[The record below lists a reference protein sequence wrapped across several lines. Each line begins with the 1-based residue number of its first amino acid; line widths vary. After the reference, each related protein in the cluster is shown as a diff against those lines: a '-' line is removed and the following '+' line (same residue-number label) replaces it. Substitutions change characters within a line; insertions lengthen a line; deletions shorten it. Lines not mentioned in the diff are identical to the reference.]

1 MRAKRAS
8 QRAAA
13 LLCAA
18 ALLVNLISTA
28 WAASAF
34 LRVGSASAVPGE
46 TRSVYV
52 SGSNLDKLAG
62 VQGIVSYD
70 NTALELT
77 GAAMVGAF
85 SALGTVNTETAG
97 QVSFNGACLDG
108 ISGSQNILRLDFR
121 VRPDAA
127 AGEYLLDI
135 LIENAYNTGLG
146 AVPLNGAPGVF
157 TVTEPQSTTKT
168 LYFYS
173 GSSVS
178 TLHKGEQVSITACTY
193 GSQGLAA
200 GKLEFRY
207 DAALFTYVAAEPLAA
222 LSGAVKSL
230 DASRAGYVS
239 AAFAS
244 EEEIPGGEL
253 LRLTLEAVADVDA
266 DTSVTFAASEL
277 YDTALAA
284 MNGVG
289 FTQALTLR
297 KTEVTP
303 ETPALRVTMPAAAR
317 TDETITAVAVLDS
330 GSGLAAA
337 DFCISYDTALLTC
350 TGVKVSA
357 GMESVDGVCI
367 VTNPNFDGG
376 QVKFTFI
383 CEKGFVDEAVLL
395 TMTFQPEKEGTVT
408 LTPAIATSAVGAD
421 RQPIALDMCAAS
433 CEVKDPFFEVTF
445 RDEDGTVLSRQSVR
459 YRAAAVPPD
468 AVKAPDEA
476 HHYELAGWGGDYSSI
491 TADAE
496 FTARYTAIPHT
507 EVVDKAVEPTCTKAG
522 LTEGK
527 HCSVCGE
534 VLVEQEVVPAKGHTE
549 VVDKAVEPTCTKTG
563 LTEGKHCS
571 VCGEVLVEQTIVPA
585 KGHSWDSGKIT
596 IVPTCTGTGVKTYTC
611 TACAATRTETVSATG
626 HTVVTVA
633 KVEPTCTQPG
643 RAAGTKCSVCGE
655 VLSGLTEI
663 KATGHTEVIDAA
675 VEPTCTKTGLTEG
688 KHCSV
693 CNKVLVKQTIVP
705 AKGHSWDSGKITI
718 APTCTGTGVKTY
730 TCTACAATRTE
741 TVSATGHTVVTV
753 AKVEPTCTQPGRAAG
768 TKCSVCGEVL
778 SGLTEIK
785 ATGHTEVIDKAVA
798 PTCTKTGLTEGKHCS
813 VCSAVLV
820 EQKVVPAKGHIEVV
834 DKAVEPTC
842 TETGLTEGKHCSV
855 CGEVQVEQEVV
866 PAKGHTEVIDKAVEP
881 TCTET
886 GLTEGKHCSVCG
898 AVLVEQEIVPAKGHT
913 EVIDKTV
920 KPTCTE
926 TGLTEGKHCSVCN
939 KVLVKQTIVPAKGHR
954 WDGGKITAAPTCT
967 GTGVKTYTCTACA
980 ATRTETVSATGHTV
994 VTVAKVE
1001 PTCTQP
1007 GRAAG
1012 TKCSVC
1018 GEILS
1023 GLTEIKA
1030 TGHTEVIDAAVE
1042 PTCTETGLTEGKHC
1056 SVCNAV
1062 LVEQRVVPAK
1072 GHTEVV
1078 DKAVEPTCTETG
1090 LAEGKHCSVCNAVLV
1105 EQEVVPAKG
1114 HTEVIDKAVEPTCT
1128 ETGLTE
1134 GKRCSVCGEVLVKQ
1148 EVVPAKGHTE
1158 VIDKAVEPTCTKMGL
1173 TEGKHCSVC
1182 NAVLVEQKVV
1192 PAKRHTEVI
1201 DKAVAPTCT
1210 KTGLTEGKHCSV
1222 CSAVLVEQEIV
1233 PAKGHIEVVD
1243 KAVEPTCTKTG
1254 LTEGKHCSVC
1264 SAVLVEQEIV
1274 PAKGHTEVVDKAVE
1288 PTCTETGLTEGKHC
1302 SVCGEV
1308 LVEQKVVPAK
1318 GHTEV
1323 IDKAVAPTCTKTGL
1337 TEGKHCSVCGEVLV
1351 EQEVVPAKGHTE
1363 VVDKAVE
1370 PTCTETGLT
1379 EGKHCSV
1386 CSAVLVEQEVV
1397 PAKGHTEVVDKAVE
1411 PTCTKTGLT
1420 EGKHCSVCGEVLV
1433 EQEVVPAL
1441 GFTVSGSVAGVTDNA
1456 MVTLLKD
1463 GVVAARGDVRADGGF
1478 LLSGLRIGAGTY
1490 TLRVDGGG
1498 CVAWEMPVALSDD
1511 SGSANVA
1518 CLLRR
1523 IGDVNGD
1530 GTGAED
1536 ALQCTLDLQTLYDY
1550 LALRQVPGSF
1560 CDSADAARNELLV
1573 RYFLRLA
1580 DVNEDGQVDILD
1592 YQRLYL
1598 LARNG

>member
-1 MRAKRAS
+1 MRAKCAS
-8 QRAAA
+8 RRAAA

-34 LRVGSASAVPGE
+34 LRVGSASAAPGE

-52 SGSNLDKLAG
+52 SGSNLEALAG

-70 NTALELT
+70 DTALELT

-85 SALGTVNTETAG
+85 SGMGTVNTETAG
-97 QVSFNGACLDG
+97 QVSFNGACLGG
-108 ISGSQNILRLDFR
+108 ISGSQSILRLDFR

-135 LIENAYNTGLG
+135 LIENAYNTGL
-146 AVPLNGAPGVF
+146 ATVPLSGASGVF

-173 GSSVS
+173 GSSVP

-193 GSQGLAA
+193 GSQGLAG

-207 DAALFTYVAAEPLAA
+207 DAALFTCVAAEPLSA

-230 DASRAGYVS
+230 DTSRAGYVS

-253 LRLTLEAVADVDA
+253 LRLTMEAVADVDA

-317 TDETITAVAVLDS
+317 TDKTVTAVAVLDR

-350 TGVKVSA
+350 TGVEVSV

-395 TMTFQPEKEGTVT
+395 TMTFQPKKEGAVT
-408 LTPAIATSAVGAD
+408 LTPTVTTSAVGAD
-421 RQPIALDMCAAS
+421 RRPIVLDMCAAS
-433 CEVKDPFFEVTF
+433 CEVKDPFFAVTF

-507 EVVDKAVEPTCTKAG
+507 EVVDKAVEPTCTKTG

-527 HCSVCGE
+527 YCSVCNA
-534 VLVEQEVVPAKGHTE
+534 VLVEQKVVPAKGHTE
-549 VVDKAVEPTCTKTG
+549 VIDKAVEPTCTETG

-571 VCGEVLVEQTIVPA
+571 VCNKVLVEQTIVPA
-585 KGHSWDSGKIT
+585 KGHNWDSGKIT
-596 IVPTCTGTGVKTYTC
+596 AAPTCTKTGVKTYTC
-611 TACAATRTETVSATG
+611 TECDATRTETVSATG

-663 KATGHTEVIDAA
+663 KATGHTEVID
-675 VEPTCTKTGLTEG
+675 G
-688 KHCSV
+688 
-693 CNKVLVKQTIVP
+693 
-705 AKGHSWDSGKITI
+705 
-718 APTCTGTGVKTY
+718 
-730 TCTACAATRTE
+730 
-741 TVSATGHTVVTV
+741 
-753 AKVEPTCTQPGRAAG
+753 
-768 TKCSVCGEVL
+768 
-778 SGLTEIK
+778 
-785 ATGHTEVIDKAVA
+785 AVA

-820 EQKVVPAKGHIEVV
+820 KQEVVPAKGHTEVVDKAVEPTCTETGMTEGKHCSVCSAGLVEQEVVPAKGHIEVV

-842 TETGLTEGKHCSV
+842 T
-855 CGEVQVEQEVV
+855 
-866 PAKGHTEVIDKAVEP
+866 KA
-881 TCTET
+881 
-886 GLTEGKHCSVCG
+886 
-898 AVLVEQEIVPAKGHT
+898 
-913 EVIDKTV
+913 
-920 KPTCTE
+920 
-926 TGLTEGKHCSVCN
+926 
-939 KVLVKQTIVPAKGHR
+939 
-954 WDGGKITAAPTCT
+954 
-967 GTGVKTYTCTACA
+967 
-980 ATRTETVSATGHTV
+980 
-994 VTVAKVE
+994 
-1001 PTCTQP
+1001 
-1007 GRAAG
+1007 
-1012 TKCSVC
+1012 
-1018 GEILS
+1018 
-1023 GLTEIKA
+1023 
-1030 TGHTEVIDAAVE
+1030 
-1042 PTCTETGLTEGKHC
+1042 GLTEGKHC

-1134 GKRCSVCGEVLVKQ
+1134 GKRCSVCGEVLVEQ
-1148 EVVPAKGHTE
+1148 EVVPAKGHIE
-1158 VIDKAVEPTCTKMGL
+1158 VVDKAVAPTCTQTGL

-1192 PAKRHTEVI
+1192 PAKGHTEVI
-1201 DKAVAPTCT
+1201 
-1210 KTGLTEGKHCSV
+1210 
-1222 CSAVLVEQEIV
+1222 
-1233 PAKGHIEVVD
+1233 
-1243 KAVEPTCTKTG
+1243 
-1254 LTEGKHCSVC
+1254 
-1264 SAVLVEQEIV
+1264 
-1274 PAKGHTEVVDKAVE
+1274 DKAVE

-1302 SVCGEV
+1302 SVCN
-1308 LVEQKVVPAK
+1308 
-1318 GHTEV
+1318 
-1323 IDKAVAPTCTKTGL
+1323 
-1337 TEGKHCSVCGEVLV
+1337 
-1351 EQEVVPAKGHTE
+1351 
-1363 VVDKAVE
+1363 
-1370 PTCTETGLT
+1370 
-1379 EGKHCSV
+1379 
-1386 CSAVLVEQEVV
+1386 AVLVEQEVV
-1397 PAKGHTEVVDKAVE
+1397 PAM
-1411 PTCTKTGLT
+1411 
-1420 EGKHCSVCGEVLV
+1420 
-1433 EQEVVPAL
+1433 
-1441 GFTVSGSVAGVTDNA
+1441 GFTVSGSVVGVTDNA

-1518 CLLRR
+1518 CLLLR

>member
-1 MRAKRAS
+1 MKAKRAS

-34 LRVGSASAVPGE
+34 LRVGSASAAPGE

-52 SGSNLDKLAG
+52 SGSNLESLAG
-62 VQGIVSYD
+62 VEGIVSYD
-70 NTALELT
+70 DTALELT

-85 SALGTVNTETAG
+85 SALGTVNTEMAG

-135 LIENAYNTGLG
+135 LIENAYNTGLVT
-146 AVPLNGAPGVF
+146 VPLSGASGVF
-157 TVTEPQSTTKT
+157 AVTEPQTTTKT
-168 LYFYS
+168 LYFSS

-178 TLHKGEQVSITACTY
+178 TLHKGEQVSITARTY

-207 DAALFTYVAAEPLAA
+207 DAALFTCVAAEPLSA
-222 LSGAVKSL
+222 LSGAMKSL
-230 DASRAGYVS
+230 DTSRAGYVS

-266 DTSVTFAASEL
+266 YTSVTFAASEL

-297 KTEVTP
+297 KTAVTP

-317 TDETITAVAVLDS
+317 TDKTITAVAVLDR

-367 VTNPNFDGG
+367 ETNPKIDGG

-383 CEKGFVDEAVLL
+383 CAKGFADGAELV
-395 TMTFQPEKEGTVT
+395 TMTFQPKKEGAVT
-408 LTPAIATSAVGAD
+408 LTPTVTTSAVGAD
-421 RQPIALDMCAAS
+421 RRPIALDMCAAS
-433 CEVKDPFFEVTF
+433 CEVKDPFFAVTF
-445 RDEDGTVLSRQSVR
+445 LDEDGTVLSRQSVR

-507 EVVDKAVEPTCTKAG
+507 EAVDKAVEPTCTKTGLTEGKHCSVCGEVLVEQEVVPAKGHTEAVDKAVEPTCTETG

-571 VCGEVLVEQTIVPA
+571 VCGEVLVEQEVVKAKGHTEVVDKAVAPTCTKTGLTEGKHCSVCNAVLVEQEVVKAKGHIEVVDKAVEPTCTETGLTEGKHCLACGEVLVEQEVVKAKGHTEVVDKAVEPTCTKAGLTEGKHCSVCNKVLVKQTIVPA
-585 KGHSWDSGKIT
+585 KGHNWDSGKIT
-596 IVPTCTGTGVKTYTC
+596 AAPTCTGTGVKTYTC
-611 TACAATRTETVSATG
+611 TECDATRTETVSATG

-633 KVEPTCTQPG
+633 KVEPTCTQSG

-663 KATGHTEVIDAA
+663 KATGHTEV
-675 VEPTCTKTGLTEG
+675 V
-688 KHCSV
+688 
-693 CNKVLVKQTIVP
+693 
-705 AKGHSWDSGKITI
+705 
-718 APTCTGTGVKTY
+718 
-730 TCTACAATRTE
+730 
-741 TVSATGHTVVTV
+741 
-753 AKVEPTCTQPGRAAG
+753 
-768 TKCSVCGEVL
+768 
-778 SGLTEIK
+778 
-785 ATGHTEVIDKAVA
+785 DKAVA
-798 PTCTKTGLTEGKHCS
+798 PTCTK
-813 VCSAVLV
+813 
-820 EQKVVPAKGHIEVV
+820 
-834 DKAVEPTC
+834 
-842 TETGLTEGKHCSV
+842 
-855 CGEVQVEQEVV
+855 
-866 PAKGHTEVIDKAVEP
+866 
-881 TCTET
+881 
-886 GLTEGKHCSVCG
+886 
-898 AVLVEQEIVPAKGHT
+898 
-913 EVIDKTV
+913 
-920 KPTCTE
+920 
-926 TGLTEGKHCSVCN
+926 
-939 KVLVKQTIVPAKGHR
+939 
-954 WDGGKITAAPTCT
+954 
-967 GTGVKTYTCTACA
+967 
-980 ATRTETVSATGHTV
+980 
-994 VTVAKVE
+994 
-1001 PTCTQP
+1001 
-1007 GRAAG
+1007 
-1012 TKCSVC
+1012 
-1018 GEILS
+1018 
-1023 GLTEIKA
+1023 
-1030 TGHTEVIDAAVE
+1030 
-1042 PTCTETGLTEGKHC
+1042 
-1056 SVCNAV
+1056 
-1062 LVEQRVVPAK
+1062 
-1072 GHTEVV
+1072 
-1078 DKAVEPTCTETG
+1078 
-1090 LAEGKHCSVCNAVLV
+1090 
-1105 EQEVVPAKG
+1105 
-1114 HTEVIDKAVEPTCT
+1114 
-1128 ETGLTE
+1128 
-1134 GKRCSVCGEVLVKQ
+1134 
-1148 EVVPAKGHTE
+1148 
-1158 VIDKAVEPTCTKMGL
+1158 
-1173 TEGKHCSVC
+1173 
-1182 NAVLVEQKVV
+1182 
-1192 PAKRHTEVI
+1192 
-1201 DKAVAPTCT
+1201 
-1210 KTGLTEGKHCSV
+1210 
-1222 CSAVLVEQEIV
+1222 
-1233 PAKGHIEVVD
+1233 
-1243 KAVEPTCTKTG
+1243 
-1254 LTEGKHCSVC
+1254 
-1264 SAVLVEQEIV
+1264 
-1274 PAKGHTEVVDKAVE
+1274 
-1288 PTCTETGLTEGKHC
+1288 
-1302 SVCGEV
+1302 
-1308 LVEQKVVPAK
+1308 
-1318 GHTEV
+1318 
-1323 IDKAVAPTCTKTGL
+1323 
-1337 TEGKHCSVCGEVLV
+1337 
-1351 EQEVVPAKGHTE
+1351 
-1363 VVDKAVE
+1363 
-1370 PTCTETGLT
+1370 TGLT

-1420 EGKHCSVCGEVLV
+1420 EGKHCSVCSAVLVKQEVVKAKGHTEVIDKAVAPTCTKTGLTEGKHCSVCNAVLVEQKVVPAKGHTEVVDKAVAPTCTKTGLTEGKHCSVCGEVLAEQEIVPAKGHTEVIDKAVEPTCTKTGLTEGKHCSVCSAVLV

-1441 GFTVSGSVAGVTDNA
+1441 GFTVSGSVAGATDNA

-1498 CVAWEMPVALSDD
+1498 YVAWEMPVALSDD

-1518 CLLRR
+1518 CLLLR

>member
-8 QRAAA
+8 RRAAA

-34 LRVGSASAVPGE
+34 LRVGSASVAPGE

-52 SGSNLDKLAG
+52 SGSNLESLAG

-70 NTALELT
+70 DTALELT

-85 SALGTVNTETAG
+85 SGLGSVNTATVG
-97 QVSFNGACLDG
+97 RVSFNGTCLDG

-127 AGEYLLDI
+127 AKEYLLDI
-135 LIENAYNTGLG
+135 LIENAYNTGLV
-146 AVPLNGAPGVF
+146 AVPLSGASGVF
-157 TVTEPQSTTKT
+157 TVTEPQSTTET

-178 TLHKGEQVSITACTY
+178 TLHKGEQVSITARTY

-207 DAALFTYVAAEPLAA
+207 DAALFTCVAAEPLSA

-317 TDETITAVAVLDS
+317 TDETITAVAVLDR

-408 LTPAIATSAVGAD
+408 LTPTVTTSAVGAD
-421 RQPIALDMCAAS
+421 RRPIALDMCAAS

-507 EVVDKAVEPTCTKAG
+507 EVVDKAV
-522 LTEGK
+522 
-527 HCSVCGE
+527 
-534 VLVEQEVVPAKGHTE
+534 
-549 VVDKAVEPTCTKTG
+549 
-563 LTEGKHCS
+563 
-571 VCGEVLVEQTIVPA
+571 
-585 KGHSWDSGKIT
+585 
-596 IVPTCTGTGVKTYTC
+596 
-611 TACAATRTETVSATG
+611 
-626 HTVVTVA
+626 
-633 KVEPTCTQPG
+633 
-643 RAAGTKCSVCGE
+643 
-655 VLSGLTEI
+655 
-663 KATGHTEVIDAA
+663 
-675 VEPTCTKTGLTEG
+675 
-688 KHCSV
+688 
-693 CNKVLVKQTIVP
+693 
-705 AKGHSWDSGKITI
+705 
-718 APTCTGTGVKTY
+718 
-730 TCTACAATRTE
+730 
-741 TVSATGHTVVTV
+741 
-753 AKVEPTCTQPGRAAG
+753 
-768 TKCSVCGEVL
+768 
-778 SGLTEIK
+778 
-785 ATGHTEVIDKAVA
+785 
-798 PTCTKTGLTEGKHCS
+798 
-813 VCSAVLV
+813 
-820 EQKVVPAKGHIEVV
+820 
-834 DKAVEPTC
+834 
-842 TETGLTEGKHCSV
+842 
-855 CGEVQVEQEVV
+855 
-866 PAKGHTEVIDKAVEP
+866 
-881 TCTET
+881 
-886 GLTEGKHCSVCG
+886 
-898 AVLVEQEIVPAKGHT
+898 
-913 EVIDKTV
+913 
-920 KPTCTE
+920 
-926 TGLTEGKHCSVCN
+926 
-939 KVLVKQTIVPAKGHR
+939 
-954 WDGGKITAAPTCT
+954 
-967 GTGVKTYTCTACA
+967 
-980 ATRTETVSATGHTV
+980 
-994 VTVAKVE
+994 
-1001 PTCTQP
+1001 
-1007 GRAAG
+1007 
-1012 TKCSVC
+1012 
-1018 GEILS
+1018 
-1023 GLTEIKA
+1023 
-1030 TGHTEVIDAAVE
+1030 
-1042 PTCTETGLTEGKHC
+1042 
-1056 SVCNAV
+1056 
-1062 LVEQRVVPAK
+1062 
-1072 GHTEVV
+1072 
-1078 DKAVEPTCTETG
+1078 
-1090 LAEGKHCSVCNAVLV
+1090 
-1105 EQEVVPAKG
+1105 
-1114 HTEVIDKAVEPTCT
+1114 
-1128 ETGLTE
+1128 
-1134 GKRCSVCGEVLVKQ
+1134 
-1148 EVVPAKGHTE
+1148 
-1158 VIDKAVEPTCTKMGL
+1158 
-1173 TEGKHCSVC
+1173 
-1182 NAVLVEQKVV
+1182 
-1192 PAKRHTEVI
+1192 
-1201 DKAVAPTCT
+1201 
-1210 KTGLTEGKHCSV
+1210 
-1222 CSAVLVEQEIV
+1222 
-1233 PAKGHIEVVD
+1233 
-1243 KAVEPTCTKTG
+1243 
-1254 LTEGKHCSVC
+1254 
-1264 SAVLVEQEIV
+1264 
-1274 PAKGHTEVVDKAVE
+1274 
-1288 PTCTETGLTEGKHC
+1288 
-1302 SVCGEV
+1302 
-1308 LVEQKVVPAK
+1308 
-1318 GHTEV
+1318 
-1323 IDKAVAPTCTKTGL
+1323 APTCTKTGL

-1351 EQEVVPAKGHTE
+1351 EQEI
-1363 VVDKAVE
+1363 
-1370 PTCTETGLT
+1370 
-1379 EGKHCSV
+1379 
-1386 CSAVLVEQEVV
+1386 
-1397 PAKGHTEVVDKAVE
+1397 
-1411 PTCTKTGLT
+1411 
-1420 EGKHCSVCGEVLV
+1420 
-1433 EQEVVPAL
+1433 VPAL
-1441 GFTVSGSVAGVTDNA
+1441 GFTVSGSVAGATDNA

-1463 GVVAARGDVRADGGF
+1463 GVVAARGDVRADGVF

-1518 CLLRR
+1518 CLLLR

>member
-34 LRVGSASAVPGE
+34 LRVGSASAAPGE

-52 SGSNLDKLAG
+52 SGSNLEALAG
-62 VQGIVSYD
+62 VEGIVSYD

-85 SALGTVNTETAG
+85 STLGTVNTETAG

-146 AVPLNGAPGVF
+146 TVSLSGASGVF
-157 TVTEPQSTTKT
+157 TVTEPQTTTKT

-178 TLHKGEQVSITACTY
+178 TLHKGEQVSITARTY

-207 DAALFTYVAAEPLAA
+207 DAALFTCVAAEPLSA
-222 LSGAVKSL
+222 LSGAMKSL
-230 DASRAGYVS
+230 DISRAGYVS

-303 ETPALRVTMPAAAR
+303 EVPALRVTMPAAAR
-317 TDETITAVAVLDS
+317 TNETITAVATLDS

-357 GMESVDGVCI
+357 GMESVDGVC
-367 VTNPNFDGG
+367 VETNPKIDGG

-383 CEKGFVDEAVLL
+383 CAKGFADGAELV
-395 TMTFQPEKEGTVT
+395 TMTFQPKKEGAVT

-421 RQPIALDMCAAS
+421 RQPITLDMCAAS

-507 EVVDKAVEPTCTKAG
+507 EVVDKAVEPTCTKTG
-522 LTEGK
+522 LTEGR

-549 VVDKAVEPTCTKTG
+549 V
-563 LTEGKHCS
+563 
-571 VCGEVLVEQTIVPA
+571 I
-585 KGHSWDSGKIT
+585 
-596 IVPTCTGTGVKTYTC
+596 
-611 TACAATRTETVSATG
+611 
-626 HTVVTVA
+626 
-633 KVEPTCTQPG
+633 
-643 RAAGTKCSVCGE
+643 
-655 VLSGLTEI
+655 
-663 KATGHTEVIDAA
+663 
-675 VEPTCTKTGLTEG
+675 
-688 KHCSV
+688 
-693 CNKVLVKQTIVP
+693 
-705 AKGHSWDSGKITI
+705 
-718 APTCTGTGVKTY
+718 
-730 TCTACAATRTE
+730 
-741 TVSATGHTVVTV
+741 
-753 AKVEPTCTQPGRAAG
+753 
-768 TKCSVCGEVL
+768 
-778 SGLTEIK
+778 
-785 ATGHTEVIDKAVA
+785 
-798 PTCTKTGLTEGKHCS
+798 
-813 VCSAVLV
+813 
-820 EQKVVPAKGHIEVV
+820 
-834 DKAVEPTC
+834 
-842 TETGLTEGKHCSV
+842 
-855 CGEVQVEQEVV
+855 
-866 PAKGHTEVIDKAVEP
+866 
-881 TCTET
+881 
-886 GLTEGKHCSVCG
+886 
-898 AVLVEQEIVPAKGHT
+898 
-913 EVIDKTV
+913 
-920 KPTCTE
+920 
-926 TGLTEGKHCSVCN
+926 
-939 KVLVKQTIVPAKGHR
+939 
-954 WDGGKITAAPTCT
+954 
-967 GTGVKTYTCTACA
+967 
-980 ATRTETVSATGHTV
+980 
-994 VTVAKVE
+994 
-1001 PTCTQP
+1001 
-1007 GRAAG
+1007 
-1012 TKCSVC
+1012 
-1018 GEILS
+1018 
-1023 GLTEIKA
+1023 
-1030 TGHTEVIDAAVE
+1030 
-1042 PTCTETGLTEGKHC
+1042 
-1056 SVCNAV
+1056 
-1062 LVEQRVVPAK
+1062 
-1072 GHTEVV
+1072 
-1078 DKAVEPTCTETG
+1078 
-1090 LAEGKHCSVCNAVLV
+1090 
-1105 EQEVVPAKG
+1105 
-1114 HTEVIDKAVEPTCT
+1114 
-1128 ETGLTE
+1128 
-1134 GKRCSVCGEVLVKQ
+1134 
-1148 EVVPAKGHTE
+1148 
-1158 VIDKAVEPTCTKMGL
+1158 
-1173 TEGKHCSVC
+1173 
-1182 NAVLVEQKVV
+1182 
-1192 PAKRHTEVI
+1192 
-1201 DKAVAPTCT
+1201 
-1210 KTGLTEGKHCSV
+1210 
-1222 CSAVLVEQEIV
+1222 
-1233 PAKGHIEVVD
+1233 D

-1264 SAVLVEQEIV
+1264 SAVLVEQ
-1274 PAKGHTEVVDKAVE
+1274 K
-1288 PTCTETGLTEGKHC
+1288 
-1302 SVCGEV
+1302 
-1308 LVEQKVVPAK
+1308 
-1318 GHTEV
+1318 
-1323 IDKAVAPTCTKTGL
+1323 
-1337 TEGKHCSVCGEVLV
+1337 
-1351 EQEVVPAKGHTE
+1351 
-1363 VVDKAVE
+1363 
-1370 PTCTETGLT
+1370 
-1379 EGKHCSV
+1379 
-1386 CSAVLVEQEVV
+1386 
-1397 PAKGHTEVVDKAVE
+1397 
-1411 PTCTKTGLT
+1411 
-1420 EGKHCSVCGEVLV
+1420 
-1433 EQEVVPAL
+1433 VVPAL

-1498 CVAWEMPVALSDD
+1498 CVAWEMPFALSDD

-1518 CLLRR
+1518 CLLLR

-1530 GTGAED
+1530 GTGAEN
-1536 ALQCTLDLQTLYDY
+1536 ALQCALDLQTLYDY

-1560 CDSADAARNELLV
+1560 CDSADAARDELLV

>member
-1 MRAKRAS
+1 MKAKRAS
-8 QRAAA
+8 RRAAA

-34 LRVGSASAVPGE
+34 LRVGNASAAPGE

-52 SGSNLDKLAG
+52 SGSNLESLAG

-70 NTALELT
+70 DTALELT

-108 ISGSQNILRLDFR
+108 ISGSQSILRLDFR

-127 AGEYLLDI
+127 PGDYLLDI
-135 LIENAYNTGLG
+135 LIENAYNTDPV
-146 AVPLNGAPGVF
+146 AVPLSGASGVF

-200 GKLEFRY
+200 GKLEFRF
-207 DAALFTYVAAEPLAA
+207 DAALFTCVAAEPLSA

-230 DASRAGYVS
+230 DTSRAGYVS

-244 EEEIPGGEL
+244 EEEIPGGGL

-284 MNGVG
+284 MNGIG

-303 ETPALRVTMPAAAR
+303 EVPALRVTMPAAAR
-317 TDETITAVAVLDS
+317 TDETITAVAVLDR

-357 GMESVDGVCI
+357 GMESVDGVYI
-367 VTNPNFDGG
+367 VTNPKIDGG

-383 CEKGFVDEAVLL
+383 CAKGFADEAVLL

-408 LTPAIATSAVGAD
+408 LTPTVTTSAVGAD
-421 RQPIALDMCAAS
+421 RRPIALDMCAAS

-507 EVVDKAVEPTCTKAG
+507 EVVDKAVAPTCTETG

-527 HCSVCGE
+527 HCSVCSA
-534 VLVEQEVVPAKGHTE
+534 VLVEQEVVKAKGHTE
-549 VVDKAVEPTCTKTG
+549 VIDKAVEPTCTKTG

-571 VCGEVLVEQTIVPA
+571 VCGEVLVEQ
-585 KGHSWDSGKIT
+585 
-596 IVPTCTGTGVKTYTC
+596 
-611 TACAATRTETVSATG
+611 
-626 HTVVTVA
+626 
-633 KVEPTCTQPG
+633 
-643 RAAGTKCSVCGE
+643 
-655 VLSGLTEI
+655 
-663 KATGHTEVIDAA
+663 
-675 VEPTCTKTGLTEG
+675 
-688 KHCSV
+688 
-693 CNKVLVKQTIVP
+693 
-705 AKGHSWDSGKITI
+705 
-718 APTCTGTGVKTY
+718 
-730 TCTACAATRTE
+730 
-741 TVSATGHTVVTV
+741 
-753 AKVEPTCTQPGRAAG
+753 
-768 TKCSVCGEVL
+768 
-778 SGLTEIK
+778 
-785 ATGHTEVIDKAVA
+785 
-798 PTCTKTGLTEGKHCS
+798 
-813 VCSAVLV
+813 
-820 EQKVVPAKGHIEVV
+820 EVV
-834 DKAVEPTC
+834 K
-842 TETGLTEGKHCSV
+842 
-855 CGEVQVEQEVV
+855 
-866 PAKGHTEVIDKAVEP
+866 AKGHTEVID
-881 TCTET
+881 
-886 GLTEGKHCSVCG
+886 G
-898 AVLVEQEIVPAKGHT
+898 
-913 EVIDKTV
+913 
-920 KPTCTE
+920 
-926 TGLTEGKHCSVCN
+926 
-939 KVLVKQTIVPAKGHR
+939 
-954 WDGGKITAAPTCT
+954 
-967 GTGVKTYTCTACA
+967 
-980 ATRTETVSATGHTV
+980 
-994 VTVAKVE
+994 
-1001 PTCTQP
+1001 
-1007 GRAAG
+1007 
-1012 TKCSVC
+1012 
-1018 GEILS
+1018 
-1023 GLTEIKA
+1023 
-1030 TGHTEVIDAAVE
+1030 
-1042 PTCTETGLTEGKHC
+1042 
-1056 SVCNAV
+1056 
-1062 LVEQRVVPAK
+1062 
-1072 GHTEVV
+1072 
-1078 DKAVEPTCTETG
+1078 
-1090 LAEGKHCSVCNAVLV
+1090 
-1105 EQEVVPAKG
+1105 
-1114 HTEVIDKAVEPTCT
+1114 
-1128 ETGLTE
+1128 
-1134 GKRCSVCGEVLVKQ
+1134 
-1148 EVVPAKGHTE
+1148 
-1158 VIDKAVEPTCTKMGL
+1158 
-1173 TEGKHCSVC
+1173 
-1182 NAVLVEQKVV
+1182 
-1192 PAKRHTEVI
+1192 
-1201 DKAVAPTCT
+1201 
-1210 KTGLTEGKHCSV
+1210 
-1222 CSAVLVEQEIV
+1222 
-1233 PAKGHIEVVD
+1233 
-1243 KAVEPTCTKTG
+1243 
-1254 LTEGKHCSVC
+1254 
-1264 SAVLVEQEIV
+1264 
-1274 PAKGHTEVVDKAVE
+1274 
-1288 PTCTETGLTEGKHC
+1288 
-1302 SVCGEV
+1302 
-1308 LVEQKVVPAK
+1308 
-1318 GHTEV
+1318 
-1323 IDKAVAPTCTKTGL
+1323 
-1337 TEGKHCSVCGEVLV
+1337 
-1351 EQEVVPAKGHTE
+1351 
-1363 VVDKAVE
+1363 
-1370 PTCTETGLT
+1370 
-1379 EGKHCSV
+1379 
-1386 CSAVLVEQEVV
+1386 
-1397 PAKGHTEVVDKAVE
+1397 AVE

-1518 CLLRR
+1518 CLLLR

-1536 ALQCTLDLQTLYDY
+1536 ALPCTLDLQTLYDY

>member
-1 MRAKRAS
+1 MKAKRAS
-8 QRAAA
+8 RRAAA

-34 LRVGSASAVPGE
+34 LRVGSASAAPGE

-52 SGSNLDKLAG
+52 SGSNLESLAG

-70 NTALELT
+70 DTALELT

-108 ISGSQNILRLDFR
+108 ISGSQSILRLDFR
-121 VRPDAA
+121 VKADAA

-135 LIENAYNTGLG
+135 LIENAYNTGLVTVSLSG
-146 AVPLNGAPGVF
+146 ASGVF

-178 TLHKGEQVSITACTY
+178 TLHKGEQVSITARTY

-207 DAALFTYVAAEPLAA
+207 DAALFTCVAAEPLAA

-253 LRLTLEAVADVDA
+253 LRLTLEAAADVDA

-317 TDETITAVAVLDS
+317 TDETITAVAVLDR

-367 VTNPNFDGG
+367 MTNPNFDGG

-383 CEKGFVDEAVLL
+383 CEKGFVNEAVLL
-395 TMTFQPEKEGTVT
+395 TMTFQPKKEGAVT
-408 LTPAIATSAVGAD
+408 LTPTVTTSAVGAD

-507 EVVDKAVEPTCTKAG
+507 EVVDKAVEPTCT
-522 LTEGK
+522 
-527 HCSVCGE
+527 
-534 VLVEQEVVPAKGHTE
+534 
-549 VVDKAVEPTCTKTG
+549 
-563 LTEGKHCS
+563 
-571 VCGEVLVEQTIVPA
+571 
-585 KGHSWDSGKIT
+585 
-596 IVPTCTGTGVKTYTC
+596 
-611 TACAATRTETVSATG
+611 
-626 HTVVTVA
+626 
-633 KVEPTCTQPG
+633 
-643 RAAGTKCSVCGE
+643 
-655 VLSGLTEI
+655 
-663 KATGHTEVIDAA
+663 
-675 VEPTCTKTGLTEG
+675 
-688 KHCSV
+688 
-693 CNKVLVKQTIVP
+693 
-705 AKGHSWDSGKITI
+705 
-718 APTCTGTGVKTY
+718 
-730 TCTACAATRTE
+730 
-741 TVSATGHTVVTV
+741 
-753 AKVEPTCTQPGRAAG
+753 
-768 TKCSVCGEVL
+768 
-778 SGLTEIK
+778 
-785 ATGHTEVIDKAVA
+785 
-798 PTCTKTGLTEGKHCS
+798 
-813 VCSAVLV
+813 
-820 EQKVVPAKGHIEVV
+820 
-834 DKAVEPTC
+834 
-842 TETGLTEGKHCSV
+842 
-855 CGEVQVEQEVV
+855 
-866 PAKGHTEVIDKAVEP
+866 
-881 TCTET
+881 
-886 GLTEGKHCSVCG
+886 
-898 AVLVEQEIVPAKGHT
+898 
-913 EVIDKTV
+913 
-920 KPTCTE
+920 
-926 TGLTEGKHCSVCN
+926 
-939 KVLVKQTIVPAKGHR
+939 
-954 WDGGKITAAPTCT
+954 
-967 GTGVKTYTCTACA
+967 
-980 ATRTETVSATGHTV
+980 
-994 VTVAKVE
+994 
-1001 PTCTQP
+1001 
-1007 GRAAG
+1007 
-1012 TKCSVC
+1012 
-1018 GEILS
+1018 
-1023 GLTEIKA
+1023 
-1030 TGHTEVIDAAVE
+1030 
-1042 PTCTETGLTEGKHC
+1042 
-1056 SVCNAV
+1056 
-1062 LVEQRVVPAK
+1062 
-1072 GHTEVV
+1072 
-1078 DKAVEPTCTETG
+1078 
-1090 LAEGKHCSVCNAVLV
+1090 
-1105 EQEVVPAKG
+1105 
-1114 HTEVIDKAVEPTCT
+1114 
-1128 ETGLTE
+1128 
-1134 GKRCSVCGEVLVKQ
+1134 
-1148 EVVPAKGHTE
+1148 
-1158 VIDKAVEPTCTKMGL
+1158 
-1173 TEGKHCSVC
+1173 
-1182 NAVLVEQKVV
+1182 
-1192 PAKRHTEVI
+1192 
-1201 DKAVAPTCT
+1201 
-1210 KTGLTEGKHCSV
+1210 
-1222 CSAVLVEQEIV
+1222 
-1233 PAKGHIEVVD
+1233 
-1243 KAVEPTCTKTG
+1243 
-1254 LTEGKHCSVC
+1254 
-1264 SAVLVEQEIV
+1264 
-1274 PAKGHTEVVDKAVE
+1274 
-1288 PTCTETGLTEGKHC
+1288 
-1302 SVCGEV
+1302 
-1308 LVEQKVVPAK
+1308 
-1318 GHTEV
+1318 
-1323 IDKAVAPTCTKTGL
+1323 
-1337 TEGKHCSVCGEVLV
+1337 
-1351 EQEVVPAKGHTE
+1351 
-1363 VVDKAVE
+1363 
-1370 PTCTETGLT
+1370 ETGLT

-1397 PAKGHTEVVDKAVE
+1397 PA
-1411 PTCTKTGLT
+1411 
-1420 EGKHCSVCGEVLV
+1420 
-1433 EQEVVPAL
+1433 L
-1441 GFTVSGSVAGVTDNA
+1441 GFTVSGSVAGATDNA

-1518 CLLRR
+1518 CLLLR

-1580 DVNEDGQVDILD
+1580 DVNEDEQVDILD

>member
-1 MRAKRAS
+1 MKAKRAS
-8 QRAAA
+8 RRAAA

-34 LRVGSASAVPGE
+34 LRVGSASAAPGE

-52 SGSNLDKLAG
+52 SGSNLESLAG

-70 NTALELT
+70 DTALELT
-77 GAAMVGAF
+77 GAAMAGAF

-127 AGEYLLDI
+127 AGEYLLGI
-135 LIENAYNTGLG
+135 LIENAYNTDR
-146 AVPLNGAPGVF
+146 ATVPLSGAPGVF
-157 TVTEPQSTTKT
+157 TVTEPQTTTKT

-178 TLHKGEQVSITACTY
+178 TLHKGEQVSITARTY

-207 DAALFTYVAAEPLAA
+207 DAALFTCVAAEPLSA
-222 LSGAVKSL
+222 LSGAMKSL
-230 DASRAGYVS
+230 DISRAGYVS

-244 EEEIPGGEL
+244 KEEIPGGEL

-289 FTQALTLR
+289 FTRTLALR
-297 KTEVTP
+297 KAEVTP
-303 ETPALRVTMPAAAR
+303 EVPALRVTMPAAAR
-317 TDETITAVAVLDS
+317 TNETITAVATLDS

-383 CEKGFVDEAVLL
+383 CEKGFVGEAVLL
-395 TMTFQPEKEGTVT
+395 TMTFQPKKEGAVT
-408 LTPAIATSAVGAD
+408 LTPTVTTSAVGAD
-421 RQPIALDMCAAS
+421 RKPIALDMCAAS

-468 AVKAPDEA
+468 AVKTPDEA
-476 HHYELAGWGGDYSSI
+476 HHYKLAGWGGDYSSI

-507 EVVDKAVEPTCTKAG
+507 EAVDKAVEPTCTEAG

-534 VLVEQEVVPAKGHTE
+534 VLVEQ
-549 VVDKAVEPTCTKTG
+549 
-563 LTEGKHCS
+563 
-571 VCGEVLVEQTIVPA
+571 
-585 KGHSWDSGKIT
+585 
-596 IVPTCTGTGVKTYTC
+596 
-611 TACAATRTETVSATG
+611 
-626 HTVVTVA
+626 
-633 KVEPTCTQPG
+633 
-643 RAAGTKCSVCGE
+643 
-655 VLSGLTEI
+655 
-663 KATGHTEVIDAA
+663 
-675 VEPTCTKTGLTEG
+675 
-688 KHCSV
+688 
-693 CNKVLVKQTIVP
+693 
-705 AKGHSWDSGKITI
+705 
-718 APTCTGTGVKTY
+718 
-730 TCTACAATRTE
+730 
-741 TVSATGHTVVTV
+741 
-753 AKVEPTCTQPGRAAG
+753 
-768 TKCSVCGEVL
+768 
-778 SGLTEIK
+778 
-785 ATGHTEVIDKAVA
+785 
-798 PTCTKTGLTEGKHCS
+798 
-813 VCSAVLV
+813 
-820 EQKVVPAKGHIEVV
+820 KVV
-834 DKAVEPTC
+834 KA
-842 TETGLTEGKHCSV
+842 
-855 CGEVQVEQEVV
+855 
-866 PAKGHTEVIDKAVEP
+866 
-881 TCTET
+881 
-886 GLTEGKHCSVCG
+886 
-898 AVLVEQEIVPAKGHT
+898 
-913 EVIDKTV
+913 
-920 KPTCTE
+920 
-926 TGLTEGKHCSVCN
+926 N
-939 KVLVKQTIVPAKGHR
+939 
-954 WDGGKITAAPTCT
+954 
-967 GTGVKTYTCTACA
+967 
-980 ATRTETVSATGHTV
+980 
-994 VTVAKVE
+994 
-1001 PTCTQP
+1001 
-1007 GRAAG
+1007 
-1012 TKCSVC
+1012 
-1018 GEILS
+1018 
-1023 GLTEIKA
+1023 
-1030 TGHTEVIDAAVE
+1030 
-1042 PTCTETGLTEGKHC
+1042 
-1056 SVCNAV
+1056 
-1062 LVEQRVVPAK
+1062 
-1072 GHTEVV
+1072 
-1078 DKAVEPTCTETG
+1078 
-1090 LAEGKHCSVCNAVLV
+1090 
-1105 EQEVVPAKG
+1105 
-1114 HTEVIDKAVEPTCT
+1114 
-1128 ETGLTE
+1128 
-1134 GKRCSVCGEVLVKQ
+1134 
-1148 EVVPAKGHTE
+1148 
-1158 VIDKAVEPTCTKMGL
+1158 
-1173 TEGKHCSVC
+1173 
-1182 NAVLVEQKVV
+1182 
-1192 PAKRHTEVI
+1192 
-1201 DKAVAPTCT
+1201 
-1210 KTGLTEGKHCSV
+1210 
-1222 CSAVLVEQEIV
+1222 
-1233 PAKGHIEVVD
+1233 
-1243 KAVEPTCTKTG
+1243 
-1254 LTEGKHCSVC
+1254 
-1264 SAVLVEQEIV
+1264 
-1274 PAKGHTEVVDKAVE
+1274 GHTEVVDKAVE

-1308 LVEQKVVPAK
+1308 LVEQEIVPAK
-1318 GHTEV
+1318 GH
-1323 IDKAVAPTCTKTGL
+1323 I
-1337 TEGKHCSVCGEVLV
+1337 
-1351 EQEVVPAKGHTE
+1351 E
-1363 VVDKAVE
+1363 VVDKTVK

-1386 CSAVLVEQEVV
+1386 CSAVLVEQ
-1397 PAKGHTEVVDKAVE
+1397 K
-1411 PTCTKTGLT
+1411 
-1420 EGKHCSVCGEVLV
+1420 
-1433 EQEVVPAL
+1433 VVPAL

-1463 GVVAARGDVRADGGF
+1463 GVVAARGDVRADGVF

-1518 CLLRR
+1518 CLLLR

>member
-1 MRAKRAS
+1 MKAKRAS
-8 QRAAA
+8 RRAAA

-34 LRVGSASAVPGE
+34 LRVGSASAAPGE

-52 SGSNLDKLAG
+52 SGSNLEALAG

-70 NTALELT
+70 DTALELT

-135 LIENAYNTGLG
+135 LIENAYNTGL
-146 AVPLNGAPGVF
+146 ATVPLSGASGVF

-207 DAALFTYVAAEPLAA
+207 DAALFTCVAAEPLAA

-230 DASRAGYVS
+230 DTSRAGYVS

-253 LRLTLEAVADVDA
+253 LRLTLEAVADVNA

-289 FTQALTLR
+289 FTRALALR
-297 KTEVTP
+297 KAEVTP
-303 ETPALRVTMPAAAR
+303 EVPALRVTMPAAAR
-317 TDETITAVAVLDS
+317 TNKTITAVATLDS

-367 VTNPNFDGG
+367 ETNPKIDGG

-383 CEKGFVDEAVLL
+383 CAKGFADGAELV
-395 TMTFQPEKEGTVT
+395 TMTFQPKKEGAVT
-408 LTPAIATSAVGAD
+408 LTPTITTSAVGAD
-421 RQPIALDMCAAS
+421 RRPIALDMCAAS

-507 EVVDKAVEPTCTKAG
+507 EA
-522 LTEGK
+522 
-527 HCSVCGE
+527 
-534 VLVEQEVVPAKGHTE
+534 
-549 VVDKAVEPTCTKTG
+549 
-563 LTEGKHCS
+563 
-571 VCGEVLVEQTIVPA
+571 
-585 KGHSWDSGKIT
+585 
-596 IVPTCTGTGVKTYTC
+596 
-611 TACAATRTETVSATG
+611 
-626 HTVVTVA
+626 
-633 KVEPTCTQPG
+633 
-643 RAAGTKCSVCGE
+643 
-655 VLSGLTEI
+655 
-663 KATGHTEVIDAA
+663 
-675 VEPTCTKTGLTEG
+675 
-688 KHCSV
+688 
-693 CNKVLVKQTIVP
+693 
-705 AKGHSWDSGKITI
+705 
-718 APTCTGTGVKTY
+718 
-730 TCTACAATRTE
+730 
-741 TVSATGHTVVTV
+741 
-753 AKVEPTCTQPGRAAG
+753 
-768 TKCSVCGEVL
+768 
-778 SGLTEIK
+778 
-785 ATGHTEVIDKAVA
+785 
-798 PTCTKTGLTEGKHCS
+798 
-813 VCSAVLV
+813 
-820 EQKVVPAKGHIEVV
+820 
-834 DKAVEPTC
+834 
-842 TETGLTEGKHCSV
+842 
-855 CGEVQVEQEVV
+855 
-866 PAKGHTEVIDKAVEP
+866 
-881 TCTET
+881 
-886 GLTEGKHCSVCG
+886 
-898 AVLVEQEIVPAKGHT
+898 
-913 EVIDKTV
+913 
-920 KPTCTE
+920 
-926 TGLTEGKHCSVCN
+926 
-939 KVLVKQTIVPAKGHR
+939 
-954 WDGGKITAAPTCT
+954 
-967 GTGVKTYTCTACA
+967 
-980 ATRTETVSATGHTV
+980 
-994 VTVAKVE
+994 
-1001 PTCTQP
+1001 
-1007 GRAAG
+1007 
-1012 TKCSVC
+1012 
-1018 GEILS
+1018 
-1023 GLTEIKA
+1023 
-1030 TGHTEVIDAAVE
+1030 
-1042 PTCTETGLTEGKHC
+1042 
-1056 SVCNAV
+1056 
-1062 LVEQRVVPAK
+1062 
-1072 GHTEVV
+1072 
-1078 DKAVEPTCTETG
+1078 
-1090 LAEGKHCSVCNAVLV
+1090 
-1105 EQEVVPAKG
+1105 
-1114 HTEVIDKAVEPTCT
+1114 
-1128 ETGLTE
+1128 
-1134 GKRCSVCGEVLVKQ
+1134 
-1148 EVVPAKGHTE
+1148 
-1158 VIDKAVEPTCTKMGL
+1158 
-1173 TEGKHCSVC
+1173 
-1182 NAVLVEQKVV
+1182 
-1192 PAKRHTEVI
+1192 
-1201 DKAVAPTCT
+1201 
-1210 KTGLTEGKHCSV
+1210 
-1222 CSAVLVEQEIV
+1222 
-1233 PAKGHIEVVD
+1233 
-1243 KAVEPTCTKTG
+1243 
-1254 LTEGKHCSVC
+1254 
-1264 SAVLVEQEIV
+1264 
-1274 PAKGHTEVVDKAVE
+1274 
-1288 PTCTETGLTEGKHC
+1288 
-1302 SVCGEV
+1302 
-1308 LVEQKVVPAK
+1308 
-1318 GHTEV
+1318 
-1323 IDKAVAPTCTKTGL
+1323 
-1337 TEGKHCSVCGEVLV
+1337 
-1351 EQEVVPAKGHTE
+1351 
-1363 VVDKAVE
+1363 VDKAVE

-1386 CSAVLVEQEVV
+1386 CSAVLV
-1397 PAKGHTEVVDKAVE
+1397 K
-1411 PTCTKTGLT
+1411 
-1420 EGKHCSVCGEVLV
+1420 
-1433 EQEVVPAL
+1433 QEVVPAL
-1441 GFTVSGSVAGVTDNA
+1441 GFTVSGSVAGATDNA

-1498 CVAWEMPVALSDD
+1498 CVPWEMPVALSDD
-1511 SGSANVA
+1511 SGSANVT
-1518 CLLRR
+1518 CLLLR

>member
-8 QRAAA
+8 RRAAA

-34 LRVGSASAVPGE
+34 LRVGSASAAPGE

-70 NTALELT
+70 SAALELT

-108 ISGSQNILRLDFR
+108 ISGSQSILRLDFR

-127 AGEYLLDI
+127 AREYLLDI
-135 LIENAYNTGLG
+135 LIENAYNTGLVTVSLSG
-146 AVPLNGAPGVF
+146 ASGVF

-178 TLHKGEQVSITACTY
+178 TLHKGEQVSITAHTY

-207 DAALFTYVAAEPLAA
+207 DAALFTCVAAEPLAA

-230 DASRAGYVS
+230 DTSRAGYVS

-284 MNGVG
+284 MNGIG

-317 TDETITAVAVLDS
+317 TDKTITAVAVLDR

-357 GMESVDGVCI
+357 GMESVDGVYI
-367 VTNPNFDGG
+367 ETNPHTDGG

-383 CEKGFVDEAVLL
+383 CAKGFADGAELV
-395 TMTFQPEKEGTVT
+395 TMTFQPKKEGAVT
-408 LTPAIATSAVGAD
+408 LTPTVTTSAVGAD
-421 RQPIALDMCAAS
+421 RRPIALDMCAAS

-476 HHYELAGWGGDYSSI
+476 YHYELAGWGGDYSSI

-507 EVVDKAVEPTCTKAG
+507 EVVDKAVAPTCTETG
-522 LTEGK
+522 LTEGR

-534 VLVEQEVVPAKGHTE
+534 VLVEQEVVPAK
-549 VVDKAVEPTCTKTG
+549 
-563 LTEGKHCS
+563 
-571 VCGEVLVEQTIVPA
+571 
-585 KGHSWDSGKIT
+585 
-596 IVPTCTGTGVKTYTC
+596 
-611 TACAATRTETVSATG
+611 
-626 HTVVTVA
+626 
-633 KVEPTCTQPG
+633 
-643 RAAGTKCSVCGE
+643 
-655 VLSGLTEI
+655 
-663 KATGHTEVIDAA
+663 GHTEVIDAA

-693 CNKVLVKQTIVP
+693 C
-705 AKGHSWDSGKITI
+705 
-718 APTCTGTGVKTY
+718 
-730 TCTACAATRTE
+730 
-741 TVSATGHTVVTV
+741 
-753 AKVEPTCTQPGRAAG
+753 
-768 TKCSVCGEVL
+768 
-778 SGLTEIK
+778 
-785 ATGHTEVIDKAVA
+785 
-798 PTCTKTGLTEGKHCS
+798 
-813 VCSAVLV
+813 
-820 EQKVVPAKGHIEVV
+820 
-834 DKAVEPTC
+834 
-842 TETGLTEGKHCSV
+842 
-855 CGEVQVEQEVV
+855 
-866 PAKGHTEVIDKAVEP
+866 
-881 TCTET
+881 
-886 GLTEGKHCSVCG
+886 
-898 AVLVEQEIVPAKGHT
+898 
-913 EVIDKTV
+913 
-920 KPTCTE
+920 
-926 TGLTEGKHCSVCN
+926 
-939 KVLVKQTIVPAKGHR
+939 
-954 WDGGKITAAPTCT
+954 
-967 GTGVKTYTCTACA
+967 
-980 ATRTETVSATGHTV
+980 
-994 VTVAKVE
+994 
-1001 PTCTQP
+1001 
-1007 GRAAG
+1007 
-1012 TKCSVC
+1012 
-1018 GEILS
+1018 
-1023 GLTEIKA
+1023 
-1030 TGHTEVIDAAVE
+1030 
-1042 PTCTETGLTEGKHC
+1042 
-1056 SVCNAV
+1056 
-1062 LVEQRVVPAK
+1062 
-1072 GHTEVV
+1072 
-1078 DKAVEPTCTETG
+1078 
-1090 LAEGKHCSVCNAVLV
+1090 
-1105 EQEVVPAKG
+1105 
-1114 HTEVIDKAVEPTCT
+1114 
-1128 ETGLTE
+1128 
-1134 GKRCSVCGEVLVKQ
+1134 
-1148 EVVPAKGHTE
+1148 
-1158 VIDKAVEPTCTKMGL
+1158 
-1173 TEGKHCSVC
+1173 
-1182 NAVLVEQKVV
+1182 
-1192 PAKRHTEVI
+1192 
-1201 DKAVAPTCT
+1201 
-1210 KTGLTEGKHCSV
+1210 
-1222 CSAVLVEQEIV
+1222 
-1233 PAKGHIEVVD
+1233 
-1243 KAVEPTCTKTG
+1243 
-1254 LTEGKHCSVC
+1254 
-1264 SAVLVEQEIV
+1264 
-1274 PAKGHTEVVDKAVE
+1274 
-1288 PTCTETGLTEGKHC
+1288 
-1302 SVCGEV
+1302 
-1308 LVEQKVVPAK
+1308 
-1318 GHTEV
+1318 
-1323 IDKAVAPTCTKTGL
+1323 
-1337 TEGKHCSVCGEVLV
+1337 
-1351 EQEVVPAKGHTE
+1351 
-1363 VVDKAVE
+1363 
-1370 PTCTETGLT
+1370 
-1379 EGKHCSV
+1379 
-1386 CSAVLVEQEVV
+1386 SAVLVEQEVV
-1397 PAKGHTEVVDKAVE
+1397 LAKGHTEVIDAAVE

-1433 EQEVVPAL
+1433 EQKVVPAL

-1490 TLRVDGGG
+1490 MLRVDGGG

-1518 CLLRR
+1518 CLLLR

-1536 ALQCTLDLQTLYDY
+1536 ALPCMLDLQTLYDY
-1550 LALRQVPGSF
+1550 LALRQVPGLF

>member
-8 QRAAA
+8 RRAAA

-18 ALLVNLISTA
+18 ALLVNMISTA

-34 LRVGSASAVPGE
+34 LRVGSASAAPGE

-52 SGSNLDKLAG
+52 SGSNLEALAG

-70 NTALELT
+70 DTALELT

-97 QVSFNGACLDG
+97 QVSFNGTCLDG
-108 ISGSQNILRLDFR
+108 ISGSQSILRLDFR

-135 LIENAYNTGLG
+135 LIENAYNTDPV
-146 AVPLNGAPGVF
+146 AVPLSGASGVF

-178 TLHKGEQVSITACTY
+178 TLHKGEQVSITARTY

-207 DAALFTYVAAEPLAA
+207 DAALFTCVAAEPLVA

-230 DASRAGYVS
+230 DTSRAGYVS

-244 EEEIPGGEL
+244 KEEIPGGEL

-289 FTQALTLR
+289 FTQTLTLR

-317 TDETITAVAVLDS
+317 TDETITAVVTLDS
-330 GSGLAAA
+330 GSSLAGA

-357 GMESVDGVCI
+357 GMESVDSVYI
-367 VTNPNFDGG
+367 ETNPHTDGG

-383 CEKGFVDEAVLL
+383 CAKGFADEAVLL

-408 LTPAIATSAVGAD
+408 LTPTVTTSAVGAD
-421 RQPIALDMCAAS
+421 RRPIALDMCAAS

-491 TADAE
+491 TADTK
-496 FTARYTAIPHT
+496 FTARYTAIP
-507 EVVDKAVEPTCTKAG
+507 
-522 LTEGK
+522 
-527 HCSVCGE
+527 
-534 VLVEQEVVPAKGHTE
+534 
-549 VVDKAVEPTCTKTG
+549 
-563 LTEGKHCS
+563 
-571 VCGEVLVEQTIVPA
+571 
-585 KGHSWDSGKIT
+585 
-596 IVPTCTGTGVKTYTC
+596 
-611 TACAATRTETVSATG
+611 
-626 HTVVTVA
+626 
-633 KVEPTCTQPG
+633 
-643 RAAGTKCSVCGE
+643 
-655 VLSGLTEI
+655 
-663 KATGHTEVIDAA
+663 
-675 VEPTCTKTGLTEG
+675 
-688 KHCSV
+688 
-693 CNKVLVKQTIVP
+693 
-705 AKGHSWDSGKITI
+705 
-718 APTCTGTGVKTY
+718 
-730 TCTACAATRTE
+730 
-741 TVSATGHTVVTV
+741 
-753 AKVEPTCTQPGRAAG
+753 
-768 TKCSVCGEVL
+768 
-778 SGLTEIK
+778 
-785 ATGHTEVIDKAVA
+785 
-798 PTCTKTGLTEGKHCS
+798 
-813 VCSAVLV
+813 
-820 EQKVVPAKGHIEVV
+820 
-834 DKAVEPTC
+834 
-842 TETGLTEGKHCSV
+842 
-855 CGEVQVEQEVV
+855 
-866 PAKGHTEVIDKAVEP
+866 
-881 TCTET
+881 
-886 GLTEGKHCSVCG
+886 
-898 AVLVEQEIVPAKGHT
+898 
-913 EVIDKTV
+913 
-920 KPTCTE
+920 
-926 TGLTEGKHCSVCN
+926 
-939 KVLVKQTIVPAKGHR
+939 
-954 WDGGKITAAPTCT
+954 
-967 GTGVKTYTCTACA
+967 
-980 ATRTETVSATGHTV
+980 
-994 VTVAKVE
+994 
-1001 PTCTQP
+1001 
-1007 GRAAG
+1007 
-1012 TKCSVC
+1012 
-1018 GEILS
+1018 
-1023 GLTEIKA
+1023 
-1030 TGHTEVIDAAVE
+1030 
-1042 PTCTETGLTEGKHC
+1042 
-1056 SVCNAV
+1056 
-1062 LVEQRVVPAK
+1062 
-1072 GHTEVV
+1072 
-1078 DKAVEPTCTETG
+1078 
-1090 LAEGKHCSVCNAVLV
+1090 
-1105 EQEVVPAKG
+1105 
-1114 HTEVIDKAVEPTCT
+1114 
-1128 ETGLTE
+1128 
-1134 GKRCSVCGEVLVKQ
+1134 
-1148 EVVPAKGHTE
+1148 
-1158 VIDKAVEPTCTKMGL
+1158 
-1173 TEGKHCSVC
+1173 
-1182 NAVLVEQKVV
+1182 
-1192 PAKRHTEVI
+1192 
-1201 DKAVAPTCT
+1201 
-1210 KTGLTEGKHCSV
+1210 
-1222 CSAVLVEQEIV
+1222 
-1233 PAKGHIEVVD
+1233 
-1243 KAVEPTCTKTG
+1243 
-1254 LTEGKHCSVC
+1254 
-1264 SAVLVEQEIV
+1264 
-1274 PAKGHTEVVDKAVE
+1274 
-1288 PTCTETGLTEGKHC
+1288 
-1302 SVCGEV
+1302 
-1308 LVEQKVVPAK
+1308 
-1318 GHTEV
+1318 
-1323 IDKAVAPTCTKTGL
+1323 
-1337 TEGKHCSVCGEVLV
+1337 
-1351 EQEVVPAKGHTE
+1351 HTE

-1397 PAKGHTEVVDKAVE
+1397 KAKGHTEVIDKAVE

-1518 CLLRR
+1518 CLLLR

>member
-8 QRAAA
+8 RRAAA

-34 LRVGSASAVPGE
+34 LRVGSASAAPGE

-52 SGSNLDKLAG
+52 SGSNLESLAG

-70 NTALELT
+70 DTALELT

-97 QVSFNGACLDG
+97 QVSFNGACLGG
-108 ISGSQNILRLDFR
+108 ISGSQSILRLDFR

-135 LIENAYNTGLG
+135 LIENAYNTDPVTVSLSG
-146 AVPLNGAPGVF
+146 ASGVF

-178 TLHKGEQVSITACTY
+178 TLHKGEQVSITARTY

-207 DAALFTYVAAEPLAA
+207 DAALFTCVAAEPLAA

-230 DASRAGYVS
+230 DTSRAGYVS

-244 EEEIPGGEL
+244 KEEIPGGEL

-284 MNGVG
+284 MNGIG
-289 FTQALTLR
+289 FTRALTLR

-317 TDETITAVAVLDS
+317 TDKTITAVAVLDR

-357 GMESVDGVCI
+357 GTESVDGVYI
-367 VTNPNFDGG
+367 VTNPKIDGG

-383 CEKGFVDEAVLL
+383 CAKGFADEAVLL

-408 LTPAIATSAVGAD
+408 LTPAIATSAVGVD
-421 RQPIALDMCAAS
+421 RRPIALDMCAAS

-507 EVVDKAVEPTCTKAG
+507 EVVEK
-522 LTEGK
+522 
-527 HCSVCGE
+527 
-534 VLVEQEVVPAKGHTE
+534 
-549 VVDKAVEPTCTKTG
+549 
-563 LTEGKHCS
+563 
-571 VCGEVLVEQTIVPA
+571 
-585 KGHSWDSGKIT
+585 
-596 IVPTCTGTGVKTYTC
+596 
-611 TACAATRTETVSATG
+611 
-626 HTVVTVA
+626 
-633 KVEPTCTQPG
+633 
-643 RAAGTKCSVCGE
+643 
-655 VLSGLTEI
+655 
-663 KATGHTEVIDAA
+663 
-675 VEPTCTKTGLTEG
+675 
-688 KHCSV
+688 
-693 CNKVLVKQTIVP
+693 
-705 AKGHSWDSGKITI
+705 
-718 APTCTGTGVKTY
+718 
-730 TCTACAATRTE
+730 
-741 TVSATGHTVVTV
+741 
-753 AKVEPTCTQPGRAAG
+753 
-768 TKCSVCGEVL
+768 
-778 SGLTEIK
+778 
-785 ATGHTEVIDKAVA
+785 
-798 PTCTKTGLTEGKHCS
+798 
-813 VCSAVLV
+813 
-820 EQKVVPAKGHIEVV
+820 
-834 DKAVEPTC
+834 
-842 TETGLTEGKHCSV
+842 
-855 CGEVQVEQEVV
+855 
-866 PAKGHTEVIDKAVEP
+866 
-881 TCTET
+881 
-886 GLTEGKHCSVCG
+886 
-898 AVLVEQEIVPAKGHT
+898 
-913 EVIDKTV
+913 
-920 KPTCTE
+920 
-926 TGLTEGKHCSVCN
+926 
-939 KVLVKQTIVPAKGHR
+939 
-954 WDGGKITAAPTCT
+954 
-967 GTGVKTYTCTACA
+967 
-980 ATRTETVSATGHTV
+980 
-994 VTVAKVE
+994 
-1001 PTCTQP
+1001 
-1007 GRAAG
+1007 
-1012 TKCSVC
+1012 
-1018 GEILS
+1018 
-1023 GLTEIKA
+1023 
-1030 TGHTEVIDAAVE
+1030 AVE

-1090 LAEGKHCSVCNAVLV
+1090 LTEGKRCSVCGEVLVEQEVVPAKGHIEVVDKAVAPTCTQTGLTEGKHCSVCNAVLV

-1114 HTEVIDKAVEPTCT
+1114 HTEVV
-1128 ETGLTE
+1128 
-1134 GKRCSVCGEVLVKQ
+1134 
-1148 EVVPAKGHTE
+1148 
-1158 VIDKAVEPTCTKMGL
+1158 
-1173 TEGKHCSVC
+1173 
-1182 NAVLVEQKVV
+1182 
-1192 PAKRHTEVI
+1192 
-1201 DKAVAPTCT
+1201 
-1210 KTGLTEGKHCSV
+1210 
-1222 CSAVLVEQEIV
+1222 
-1233 PAKGHIEVVD
+1233 
-1243 KAVEPTCTKTG
+1243 
-1254 LTEGKHCSVC
+1254 
-1264 SAVLVEQEIV
+1264 
-1274 PAKGHTEVVDKAVE
+1274 
-1288 PTCTETGLTEGKHC
+1288 
-1302 SVCGEV
+1302 
-1308 LVEQKVVPAK
+1308 
-1318 GHTEV
+1318 
-1323 IDKAVAPTCTKTGL
+1323 DKAVAPTCTKTGL
-1337 TEGKHCSVCGEVLV
+1337 TEGKHCSVCGAVLV
-1351 EQEVVPAKGHTE
+1351 EQEVVKAKGHTE
-1363 VVDKAVE
+1363 VIDKAVE

-1397 PAKGHTEVVDKAVE
+1397 PAKGHTEVIDAAVE
-1411 PTCTKTGLT
+1411 PTCTKTGQT

-1518 CLLRR
+1518 CLLLR

-1530 GTGAED
+1530 GTGAKD

>member
-1 MRAKRAS
+1 MKAKRAS

-34 LRVGSASAVPGE
+34 LRVGSASAAPGE

-52 SGSNLDKLAG
+52 SGSNLEALAG
-62 VQGIVSYD
+62 VEGIVSYD

-127 AGEYLLDI
+127 AGEYLLGI

-146 AVPLNGAPGVF
+146 TVPLSGASGVF

-178 TLHKGEQVSITACTY
+178 TLHKGEQVSITARTY

-207 DAALFTYVAAEPLAA
+207 DAALFTCVAAEPLSA

-230 DASRAGYVS
+230 DTSRAGYVS

-289 FTQALTLR
+289 FTQPLTLR
-297 KTEVTP
+297 RAEVTP

-317 TDETITAVAVLDS
+317 TDETITAVAVLDR

-350 TGVKVSA
+350 TGVKVST
-357 GMESVDGVCI
+357 GMESVDGVYI
-367 VTNPNFDGG
+367 ETNPKIDGG

-383 CEKGFVDEAVLL
+383 CAKGFADGAELV
-395 TMTFQPEKEGTVT
+395 TMTFQPKKEGAVT
-408 LTPAIATSAVGAD
+408 LTPTVTTSAVGAD
-421 RQPIALDMCAAS
+421 RRPIALDMCAAS
-433 CEVKDPFFEVTF
+433 CEVKDPFFTVIF
-445 RDEDGTVLSRQSVR
+445 RNENGEVLSQQSVR
-459 YRAAAVPPD
+459 YRTAATPPD

-476 HHYELAGWGGDYSSI
+476 HHYELAGWSGDYSSI

-496 FTARYTAIPHT
+496 FTAQYTAVPHT
-507 EVVDKAVEPTCTKAG
+507 EVVDK
-522 LTEGK
+522 
-527 HCSVCGE
+527 
-534 VLVEQEVVPAKGHTE
+534 
-549 VVDKAVEPTCTKTG
+549 
-563 LTEGKHCS
+563 
-571 VCGEVLVEQTIVPA
+571 
-585 KGHSWDSGKIT
+585 
-596 IVPTCTGTGVKTYTC
+596 
-611 TACAATRTETVSATG
+611 
-626 HTVVTVA
+626 
-633 KVEPTCTQPG
+633 
-643 RAAGTKCSVCGE
+643 
-655 VLSGLTEI
+655 
-663 KATGHTEVIDAA
+663 
-675 VEPTCTKTGLTEG
+675 
-688 KHCSV
+688 
-693 CNKVLVKQTIVP
+693 
-705 AKGHSWDSGKITI
+705 
-718 APTCTGTGVKTY
+718 
-730 TCTACAATRTE
+730 
-741 TVSATGHTVVTV
+741 
-753 AKVEPTCTQPGRAAG
+753 
-768 TKCSVCGEVL
+768 
-778 SGLTEIK
+778 
-785 ATGHTEVIDKAVA
+785 
-798 PTCTKTGLTEGKHCS
+798 
-813 VCSAVLV
+813 
-820 EQKVVPAKGHIEVV
+820 
-834 DKAVEPTC
+834 
-842 TETGLTEGKHCSV
+842 
-855 CGEVQVEQEVV
+855 
-866 PAKGHTEVIDKAVEP
+866 
-881 TCTET
+881 
-886 GLTEGKHCSVCG
+886 
-898 AVLVEQEIVPAKGHT
+898 
-913 EVIDKTV
+913 
-920 KPTCTE
+920 
-926 TGLTEGKHCSVCN
+926 
-939 KVLVKQTIVPAKGHR
+939 
-954 WDGGKITAAPTCT
+954 
-967 GTGVKTYTCTACA
+967 
-980 ATRTETVSATGHTV
+980 
-994 VTVAKVE
+994 
-1001 PTCTQP
+1001 
-1007 GRAAG
+1007 
-1012 TKCSVC
+1012 
-1018 GEILS
+1018 
-1023 GLTEIKA
+1023 
-1030 TGHTEVIDAAVE
+1030 AVE

-1062 LVEQRVVPAK
+1062 LVEQK
-1072 GHTEVV
+1072 
-1078 DKAVEPTCTETG
+1078 
-1090 LAEGKHCSVCNAVLV
+1090 
-1105 EQEVVPAKG
+1105 
-1114 HTEVIDKAVEPTCT
+1114 
-1128 ETGLTE
+1128 
-1134 GKRCSVCGEVLVKQ
+1134 
-1148 EVVPAKGHTE
+1148 
-1158 VIDKAVEPTCTKMGL
+1158 
-1173 TEGKHCSVC
+1173 
-1182 NAVLVEQKVV
+1182 
-1192 PAKRHTEVI
+1192 
-1201 DKAVAPTCT
+1201 
-1210 KTGLTEGKHCSV
+1210 
-1222 CSAVLVEQEIV
+1222 
-1233 PAKGHIEVVD
+1233 
-1243 KAVEPTCTKTG
+1243 
-1254 LTEGKHCSVC
+1254 
-1264 SAVLVEQEIV
+1264 
-1274 PAKGHTEVVDKAVE
+1274 
-1288 PTCTETGLTEGKHC
+1288 
-1302 SVCGEV
+1302 
-1308 LVEQKVVPAK
+1308 
-1318 GHTEV
+1318 
-1323 IDKAVAPTCTKTGL
+1323 
-1337 TEGKHCSVCGEVLV
+1337 
-1351 EQEVVPAKGHTE
+1351 VVPAKGHTE

-1397 PAKGHTEVVDKAVE
+1397 KAKGHTEVVDKAVE

-1420 EGKHCSVCGEVLV
+1420 EGKHCSVCSAVLVEQKVVKAKGHTEAIDKAVEPTCTETGLTEGKRCSVCGEVLMEQEVVKAKGHTEVIDKAVEPTCTKTGLTEGKHCSVCGEVLV
-1433 EQEVVPAL
+1433 EQKVVPAL

-1478 LLSGLRIGAGTY
+1478 LLSGLQIGAGTY

-1518 CLLRR
+1518 CLLLR

>member
-8 QRAAA
+8 RRAAA

-34 LRVGSASAVPGE
+34 LRVGSASAAPGE

-52 SGSNLDKLAG
+52 SGSNLESLAG

-70 NTALELT
+70 DTALELT

-97 QVSFNGACLDG
+97 QVSFNGTCLDG
-108 ISGSQNILRLDFR
+108 ISGSQSILRLDFR

-135 LIENAYNTGLG
+135 LIENAYNTDPV
-146 AVPLNGAPGVF
+146 AVPLSGASGVF

-207 DAALFTYVAAEPLAA
+207 DAALFTCVAAEPLSA
-222 LSGAVKSL
+222 LSGAMKSL
-230 DASRAGYVS
+230 DISRAGYVS

-317 TDETITAVAVLDS
+317 TDKTITAVAVLDR

-350 TGVKVSA
+350 TGVKVNA
-357 GMESVDGVCI
+357 GTESVDGVYI
-367 VTNPNFDGG
+367 VTNPKIDGG

-383 CEKGFVDEAVLL
+383 CAKGFADGAELV
-395 TMTFQPEKEGTVT
+395 TMTFQPKKEGAVT
-408 LTPAIATSAVGAD
+408 LTPAITTSAVGAD
-421 RQPIALDMCAAS
+421 RRPIALDMCAAS

-507 EVVDKAVEPTCTKAG
+507 EVVDKAVEPTCTKTGLTEGKHCSVCSAVLVEQEVVPAKGHTEVIDAAVEPTCTKTG

-563 LTEGKHCS
+563 LTEGK
-571 VCGEVLVEQTIVPA
+571 
-585 KGHSWDSGKIT
+585 
-596 IVPTCTGTGVKTYTC
+596 
-611 TACAATRTETVSATG
+611 R
-626 HTVVTVA
+626 
-633 KVEPTCTQPG
+633 
-643 RAAGTKCSVCGE
+643 
-655 VLSGLTEI
+655 
-663 KATGHTEVIDAA
+663 
-675 VEPTCTKTGLTEG
+675 
-688 KHCSV
+688 
-693 CNKVLVKQTIVP
+693 
-705 AKGHSWDSGKITI
+705 
-718 APTCTGTGVKTY
+718 
-730 TCTACAATRTE
+730 
-741 TVSATGHTVVTV
+741 
-753 AKVEPTCTQPGRAAG
+753 
-768 TKCSVCGEVL
+768 
-778 SGLTEIK
+778 
-785 ATGHTEVIDKAVA
+785 
-798 PTCTKTGLTEGKHCS
+798 CS
-813 VCSAVLV
+813 VCSA
-820 EQKVVPAKGHIEVV
+820 
-834 DKAVEPTC
+834 
-842 TETGLTEGKHCSV
+842 
-855 CGEVQVEQEVV
+855 
-866 PAKGHTEVIDKAVEP
+866 
-881 TCTET
+881 
-886 GLTEGKHCSVCG
+886 
-898 AVLVEQEIVPAKGHT
+898 
-913 EVIDKTV
+913 
-920 KPTCTE
+920 
-926 TGLTEGKHCSVCN
+926 
-939 KVLVKQTIVPAKGHR
+939 
-954 WDGGKITAAPTCT
+954 
-967 GTGVKTYTCTACA
+967 
-980 ATRTETVSATGHTV
+980 
-994 VTVAKVE
+994 
-1001 PTCTQP
+1001 
-1007 GRAAG
+1007 
-1012 TKCSVC
+1012 
-1018 GEILS
+1018 
-1023 GLTEIKA
+1023 
-1030 TGHTEVIDAAVE
+1030 
-1042 PTCTETGLTEGKHC
+1042 
-1056 SVCNAV
+1056 
-1062 LVEQRVVPAK
+1062 
-1072 GHTEVV
+1072 
-1078 DKAVEPTCTETG
+1078 
-1090 LAEGKHCSVCNAVLV
+1090 
-1105 EQEVVPAKG
+1105 
-1114 HTEVIDKAVEPTCT
+1114 
-1128 ETGLTE
+1128 
-1134 GKRCSVCGEVLVKQ
+1134 
-1148 EVVPAKGHTE
+1148 
-1158 VIDKAVEPTCTKMGL
+1158 
-1173 TEGKHCSVC
+1173 
-1182 NAVLVEQKVV
+1182 
-1192 PAKRHTEVI
+1192 
-1201 DKAVAPTCT
+1201 
-1210 KTGLTEGKHCSV
+1210 
-1222 CSAVLVEQEIV
+1222 
-1233 PAKGHIEVVD
+1233 
-1243 KAVEPTCTKTG
+1243 
-1254 LTEGKHCSVC
+1254 
-1264 SAVLVEQEIV
+1264 
-1274 PAKGHTEVVDKAVE
+1274 
-1288 PTCTETGLTEGKHC
+1288 
-1302 SVCGEV
+1302 
-1308 LVEQKVVPAK
+1308 
-1318 GHTEV
+1318 
-1323 IDKAVAPTCTKTGL
+1323 
-1337 TEGKHCSVCGEVLV
+1337 
-1351 EQEVVPAKGHTE
+1351 
-1363 VVDKAVE
+1363 
-1370 PTCTETGLT
+1370 
-1379 EGKHCSV
+1379 
-1386 CSAVLVEQEVV
+1386 
-1397 PAKGHTEVVDKAVE
+1397 
-1411 PTCTKTGLT
+1411 
-1420 EGKHCSVCGEVLV
+1420 VLV

-1518 CLLRR
+1518 CLLLR

-1530 GTGAED
+1530 GAGAED

-1598 LARNG
+1598 LARDN

>member
-8 QRAAA
+8 RRAAA

-34 LRVGSASAVPGE
+34 LRVGSASAAPGE

-52 SGSNLDKLAG
+52 SGSNLESLAG

-70 NTALELT
+70 DTALELT

-97 QVSFNGACLDG
+97 QVSFNGTCLDG
-108 ISGSQNILRLDFR
+108 ISGSQSILRLDFR

-135 LIENAYNTGLG
+135 LIENAYNTDPV
-146 AVPLNGAPGVF
+146 AVPLSGASGVF

-178 TLHKGEQVSITACTY
+178 TLHKGEQVSITARTY

-207 DAALFTYVAAEPLAA
+207 DAALFTCVAAEPLSA
-222 LSGAVKSL
+222 LSGAMKSL
-230 DASRAGYVS
+230 DISRAGYVS

-244 EEEIPGGEL
+244 KEEIPGGEL

-284 MNGVG
+284 MNGIG

-317 TDETITAVAVLDS
+317 TDKTITAVAVLDR

-350 TGVKVSA
+350 TGVKVNA
-357 GMESVDGVCI
+357 GTESVDGVYI
-367 VTNPNFDGG
+367 VTNPKIDGG

-383 CEKGFVDEAVLL
+383 CAKGFADEAVLL

-408 LTPAIATSAVGAD
+408 LTPAIATSAVGVD
-421 RQPIALDMCAAS
+421 RRPIALDMCAAS

-507 EVVDKAVEPTCTKAG
+507 EVVDKAVEPTCTK
-522 LTEGK
+522 
-527 HCSVCGE
+527 
-534 VLVEQEVVPAKGHTE
+534 
-549 VVDKAVEPTCTKTG
+549 
-563 LTEGKHCS
+563 
-571 VCGEVLVEQTIVPA
+571 
-585 KGHSWDSGKIT
+585 
-596 IVPTCTGTGVKTYTC
+596 
-611 TACAATRTETVSATG
+611 
-626 HTVVTVA
+626 
-633 KVEPTCTQPG
+633 
-643 RAAGTKCSVCGE
+643 
-655 VLSGLTEI
+655 
-663 KATGHTEVIDAA
+663 
-675 VEPTCTKTGLTEG
+675 
-688 KHCSV
+688 
-693 CNKVLVKQTIVP
+693 
-705 AKGHSWDSGKITI
+705 
-718 APTCTGTGVKTY
+718 
-730 TCTACAATRTE
+730 
-741 TVSATGHTVVTV
+741 
-753 AKVEPTCTQPGRAAG
+753 
-768 TKCSVCGEVL
+768 
-778 SGLTEIK
+778 
-785 ATGHTEVIDKAVA
+785 
-798 PTCTKTGLTEGKHCS
+798 
-813 VCSAVLV
+813 
-820 EQKVVPAKGHIEVV
+820 
-834 DKAVEPTC
+834 
-842 TETGLTEGKHCSV
+842 
-855 CGEVQVEQEVV
+855 
-866 PAKGHTEVIDKAVEP
+866 
-881 TCTET
+881 
-886 GLTEGKHCSVCG
+886 
-898 AVLVEQEIVPAKGHT
+898 
-913 EVIDKTV
+913 
-920 KPTCTE
+920 
-926 TGLTEGKHCSVCN
+926 
-939 KVLVKQTIVPAKGHR
+939 
-954 WDGGKITAAPTCT
+954 
-967 GTGVKTYTCTACA
+967 
-980 ATRTETVSATGHTV
+980 
-994 VTVAKVE
+994 
-1001 PTCTQP
+1001 
-1007 GRAAG
+1007 
-1012 TKCSVC
+1012 
-1018 GEILS
+1018 
-1023 GLTEIKA
+1023 
-1030 TGHTEVIDAAVE
+1030 
-1042 PTCTETGLTEGKHC
+1042 
-1056 SVCNAV
+1056 
-1062 LVEQRVVPAK
+1062 
-1072 GHTEVV
+1072 
-1078 DKAVEPTCTETG
+1078 
-1090 LAEGKHCSVCNAVLV
+1090 
-1105 EQEVVPAKG
+1105 
-1114 HTEVIDKAVEPTCT
+1114 
-1128 ETGLTE
+1128 
-1134 GKRCSVCGEVLVKQ
+1134 
-1148 EVVPAKGHTE
+1148 
-1158 VIDKAVEPTCTKMGL
+1158 
-1173 TEGKHCSVC
+1173 
-1182 NAVLVEQKVV
+1182 
-1192 PAKRHTEVI
+1192 
-1201 DKAVAPTCT
+1201 
-1210 KTGLTEGKHCSV
+1210 
-1222 CSAVLVEQEIV
+1222 
-1233 PAKGHIEVVD
+1233 
-1243 KAVEPTCTKTG
+1243 
-1254 LTEGKHCSVC
+1254 
-1264 SAVLVEQEIV
+1264 
-1274 PAKGHTEVVDKAVE
+1274 
-1288 PTCTETGLTEGKHC
+1288 
-1302 SVCGEV
+1302 
-1308 LVEQKVVPAK
+1308 
-1318 GHTEV
+1318 
-1323 IDKAVAPTCTKTGL
+1323 
-1337 TEGKHCSVCGEVLV
+1337 
-1351 EQEVVPAKGHTE
+1351 
-1363 VVDKAVE
+1363 
-1370 PTCTETGLT
+1370 TGLT

-1397 PAKGHTEVVDKAVE
+1397 KAKGHTEVIDGAVE

-1441 GFTVSGSVAGVTDNA
+1441 GFTVSGFVAGVTDNA

-1518 CLLRR
+1518 CLLLR

-1530 GTGAED
+1530 GAGAED

>member
-8 QRAAA
+8 RRAAA

-34 LRVGSASAVPGE
+34 LRVGSASAAPGE

-52 SGSNLDKLAG
+52 SGSNLESLAG
-62 VQGIVSYD
+62 VEGIVSYD

-146 AVPLNGAPGVF
+146 TVSLSGAPGVF

-178 TLHKGEQVSITACTY
+178 TLHKGEQVSITARTY

-207 DAALFTYVAAEPLAA
+207 DAALFTCVAAEPLSA

-230 DASRAGYVS
+230 DTSRAGYVS

-253 LRLTLEAVADVDA
+253 LRLTLEAAADVDA

-284 MNGVG
+284 MNGIG

-317 TDETITAVAVLDS
+317 TDETITAVAVLDR

-367 VTNPNFDGG
+367 ETNPKIDGG

-383 CEKGFVDEAVLL
+383 CAKGFADGAELVTV
-395 TMTFQPEKEGTVT
+395 TFQPKKEGAVT
-408 LTPAIATSAVGAD
+408 LTPTVTTSAVGAD
-421 RQPIALDMCAAS
+421 RRPIALDMCAAS
-433 CEVKDPFFEVTF
+433 CEVKDPFFKVTF

-476 HHYELAGWGGDYSSI
+476 HHYELAGWSGDYSSI

-507 EVVDKAVEPTCTKAG
+507 EVVDKAVEPTCTK
-522 LTEGK
+522 
-527 HCSVCGE
+527 
-534 VLVEQEVVPAKGHTE
+534 
-549 VVDKAVEPTCTKTG
+549 
-563 LTEGKHCS
+563 
-571 VCGEVLVEQTIVPA
+571 
-585 KGHSWDSGKIT
+585 
-596 IVPTCTGTGVKTYTC
+596 
-611 TACAATRTETVSATG
+611 
-626 HTVVTVA
+626 
-633 KVEPTCTQPG
+633 
-643 RAAGTKCSVCGE
+643 
-655 VLSGLTEI
+655 
-663 KATGHTEVIDAA
+663 
-675 VEPTCTKTGLTEG
+675 
-688 KHCSV
+688 
-693 CNKVLVKQTIVP
+693 
-705 AKGHSWDSGKITI
+705 
-718 APTCTGTGVKTY
+718 
-730 TCTACAATRTE
+730 
-741 TVSATGHTVVTV
+741 
-753 AKVEPTCTQPGRAAG
+753 
-768 TKCSVCGEVL
+768 
-778 SGLTEIK
+778 
-785 ATGHTEVIDKAVA
+785 
-798 PTCTKTGLTEGKHCS
+798 TGLTEGKHCS
-813 VCSAVLV
+813 VCS
-820 EQKVVPAKGHIEVV
+820 
-834 DKAVEPTC
+834 
-842 TETGLTEGKHCSV
+842 
-855 CGEVQVEQEVV
+855 
-866 PAKGHTEVIDKAVEP
+866 
-881 TCTET
+881 
-886 GLTEGKHCSVCG
+886 
-898 AVLVEQEIVPAKGHT
+898 
-913 EVIDKTV
+913 
-920 KPTCTE
+920 
-926 TGLTEGKHCSVCN
+926 
-939 KVLVKQTIVPAKGHR
+939 
-954 WDGGKITAAPTCT
+954 
-967 GTGVKTYTCTACA
+967 
-980 ATRTETVSATGHTV
+980 
-994 VTVAKVE
+994 
-1001 PTCTQP
+1001 
-1007 GRAAG
+1007 
-1012 TKCSVC
+1012 
-1018 GEILS
+1018 
-1023 GLTEIKA
+1023 
-1030 TGHTEVIDAAVE
+1030 
-1042 PTCTETGLTEGKHC
+1042 
-1056 SVCNAV
+1056 
-1062 LVEQRVVPAK
+1062 
-1072 GHTEVV
+1072 
-1078 DKAVEPTCTETG
+1078 
-1090 LAEGKHCSVCNAVLV
+1090 AVLV

-1128 ETGLTE
+1128 
-1134 GKRCSVCGEVLVKQ
+1134 K
-1148 EVVPAKGHTE
+1148 
-1158 VIDKAVEPTCTKMGL
+1158 
-1173 TEGKHCSVC
+1173 
-1182 NAVLVEQKVV
+1182 
-1192 PAKRHTEVI
+1192 
-1201 DKAVAPTCT
+1201 
-1210 KTGLTEGKHCSV
+1210 
-1222 CSAVLVEQEIV
+1222 
-1233 PAKGHIEVVD
+1233 
-1243 KAVEPTCTKTG
+1243 
-1254 LTEGKHCSVC
+1254 
-1264 SAVLVEQEIV
+1264 
-1274 PAKGHTEVVDKAVE
+1274 
-1288 PTCTETGLTEGKHC
+1288 
-1302 SVCGEV
+1302 
-1308 LVEQKVVPAK
+1308 
-1318 GHTEV
+1318 
-1323 IDKAVAPTCTKTGL
+1323 
-1337 TEGKHCSVCGEVLV
+1337 
-1351 EQEVVPAKGHTE
+1351 
-1363 VVDKAVE
+1363 
-1370 PTCTETGLT
+1370 TGLT

-1397 PAKGHTEVVDKAVE
+1397 PAKGHTEVVDKAVA

-1420 EGKHCSVCGEVLV
+1420 EGKHCSVCSAVLV

-1518 CLLRR
+1518 CLLLR

-1530 GTGAED
+1530 GAGAED

-1560 CDSADAARNELLV
+1560 CDSADAARNELLGS
-1573 RYFLRLA
+1573 YFLRLA

>member
-8 QRAAA
+8 RRAAA

-34 LRVGSASAVPGE
+34 LRVGSASAAPGE

-52 SGSNLDKLAG
+52 SGSNLEALAG
-62 VQGIVSYD
+62 VEGIISYD

-108 ISGSQNILRLDFR
+108 ISGSQSILRLDFR

-127 AGEYLLDI
+127 AGDYLLDI
-135 LIENAYNTGLG
+135 LIENAYNTGL
-146 AVPLNGAPGVF
+146 ATVTLSGAPGVF
-157 TVTEPQSTTKT
+157 TVTEPQTATKT
-168 LYFYS
+168 LCFSS

-178 TLHKGEQVSITACTY
+178 TLHKGEQVSITARTY

-207 DAALFTYVAAEPLAA
+207 DAALFTCVAAEPLAA

-317 TDETITAVAVLDS
+317 TDETITAVAVLDR

-350 TGVKVSA
+350 TGVEVSA

-408 LTPAIATSAVGAD
+408 LMPTVTTSAVGAD
-421 RQPIALDMCAAS
+421 RRPIALDMCAAS
-433 CEVKDPFFEVTF
+433 CEVKDPFFAVTF

-507 EVVDKAVEPTCTKAG
+507 EVVDKAVEPTCT
-522 LTEGK
+522 E
-527 HCSVCGE
+527 
-534 VLVEQEVVPAKGHTE
+534 
-549 VVDKAVEPTCTKTG
+549 TG

-571 VCGEVLVEQTIVPA
+571 VC
-585 KGHSWDSGKIT
+585 
-596 IVPTCTGTGVKTYTC
+596 
-611 TACAATRTETVSATG
+611 SA
-626 HTVVTVA
+626 
-633 KVEPTCTQPG
+633 
-643 RAAGTKCSVCGE
+643 
-655 VLSGLTEI
+655 
-663 KATGHTEVIDAA
+663 
-675 VEPTCTKTGLTEG
+675 
-688 KHCSV
+688 
-693 CNKVLVKQTIVP
+693 VLVKQEVVK
-705 AKGHSWDSGKITI
+705 AK
-718 APTCTGTGVKTY
+718 
-730 TCTACAATRTE
+730 
-741 TVSATGHTVVTV
+741 
-753 AKVEPTCTQPGRAAG
+753 
-768 TKCSVCGEVL
+768 
-778 SGLTEIK
+778 
-785 ATGHTEVIDKAVA
+785 GHTEVIDKAVA

-820 EQKVVPAKGHIEVV
+820 EQEVV
-834 DKAVEPTC
+834 K
-842 TETGLTEGKHCSV
+842 
-855 CGEVQVEQEVV
+855 
-866 PAKGHTEVIDKAVEP
+866 AKGHTEVI
-881 TCTET
+881 
-886 GLTEGKHCSVCG
+886 
-898 AVLVEQEIVPAKGHT
+898 
-913 EVIDKTV
+913 
-920 KPTCTE
+920 
-926 TGLTEGKHCSVCN
+926 
-939 KVLVKQTIVPAKGHR
+939 
-954 WDGGKITAAPTCT
+954 
-967 GTGVKTYTCTACA
+967 
-980 ATRTETVSATGHTV
+980 
-994 VTVAKVE
+994 
-1001 PTCTQP
+1001 
-1007 GRAAG
+1007 
-1012 TKCSVC
+1012 
-1018 GEILS
+1018 
-1023 GLTEIKA
+1023 
-1030 TGHTEVIDAAVE
+1030 
-1042 PTCTETGLTEGKHC
+1042 
-1056 SVCNAV
+1056 
-1062 LVEQRVVPAK
+1062 
-1072 GHTEVV
+1072 
-1078 DKAVEPTCTETG
+1078 
-1090 LAEGKHCSVCNAVLV
+1090 
-1105 EQEVVPAKG
+1105 
-1114 HTEVIDKAVEPTCT
+1114 
-1128 ETGLTE
+1128 
-1134 GKRCSVCGEVLVKQ
+1134 
-1148 EVVPAKGHTE
+1148 
-1158 VIDKAVEPTCTKMGL
+1158 
-1173 TEGKHCSVC
+1173 
-1182 NAVLVEQKVV
+1182 
-1192 PAKRHTEVI
+1192 
-1201 DKAVAPTCT
+1201 
-1210 KTGLTEGKHCSV
+1210 
-1222 CSAVLVEQEIV
+1222 
-1233 PAKGHIEVVD
+1233 
-1243 KAVEPTCTKTG
+1243 
-1254 LTEGKHCSVC
+1254 
-1264 SAVLVEQEIV
+1264 
-1274 PAKGHTEVVDKAVE
+1274 
-1288 PTCTETGLTEGKHC
+1288 
-1302 SVCGEV
+1302 
-1308 LVEQKVVPAK
+1308 
-1318 GHTEV
+1318 
-1323 IDKAVAPTCTKTGL
+1323 
-1337 TEGKHCSVCGEVLV
+1337 
-1351 EQEVVPAKGHTE
+1351 
-1363 VVDKAVE
+1363 
-1370 PTCTETGLT
+1370 
-1379 EGKHCSV
+1379 
-1386 CSAVLVEQEVV
+1386 
-1397 PAKGHTEVVDKAVE
+1397 DKAVE

-1518 CLLRR
+1518 CLLLR

-1598 LARNG
+1598 LGRNG

>member
-34 LRVGSASAVPGE
+34 LRVGSASAAPGE

-52 SGSNLDKLAG
+52 SGSNLEALAG

-70 NTALELT
+70 DTALELT

-108 ISGSQNILRLDFR
+108 ISGSQDILRLDFR
-121 VRPDAA
+121 VRPDAV

-135 LIENAYNTGLG
+135 LIENAYNTGL
-146 AVPLNGAPGVF
+146 VTVTLNGVSGVF

-168 LYFYS
+168 LYFY
-173 GSSVS
+173 GSSDAS
-178 TLHKGEQVSITACTY
+178 TLHKGEQVSITARTY

-207 DAALFTYVAAEPLAA
+207 DAALFTCVAAEPLSA
-222 LSGAVKSL
+222 LSGAMKSL
-230 DASRAGYVS
+230 DTSRAGYVS

-284 MNGVG
+284 MNGIG

-317 TDETITAVAVLDS
+317 TDETITAVATLDS

-367 VTNPNFDGG
+367 ETNPKIDGG

-383 CEKGFVDEAVLL
+383 CAKGFADGAELV
-395 TMTFQPEKEGTVT
+395 TMTFQPKKEGAVT
-408 LTPAIATSAVGAD
+408 LTPTVTTSAVGAD

-433 CEVKDPFFEVTF
+433 CEVKDPFFTVIF
-445 RDEDGTVLSRQSVR
+445 RNENGEVLSQQSVR

-507 EVVDKAVEPTCTKAG
+507 EVVDKAVEPTCT
-522 LTEGK
+522 E
-527 HCSVCGE
+527 
-534 VLVEQEVVPAKGHTE
+534 
-549 VVDKAVEPTCTKTG
+549 
-563 LTEGKHCS
+563 
-571 VCGEVLVEQTIVPA
+571 
-585 KGHSWDSGKIT
+585 
-596 IVPTCTGTGVKTYTC
+596 
-611 TACAATRTETVSATG
+611 
-626 HTVVTVA
+626 
-633 KVEPTCTQPG
+633 
-643 RAAGTKCSVCGE
+643 
-655 VLSGLTEI
+655 
-663 KATGHTEVIDAA
+663 
-675 VEPTCTKTGLTEG
+675 
-688 KHCSV
+688 
-693 CNKVLVKQTIVP
+693 
-705 AKGHSWDSGKITI
+705 
-718 APTCTGTGVKTY
+718 
-730 TCTACAATRTE
+730 
-741 TVSATGHTVVTV
+741 
-753 AKVEPTCTQPGRAAG
+753 
-768 TKCSVCGEVL
+768 
-778 SGLTEIK
+778 
-785 ATGHTEVIDKAVA
+785 
-798 PTCTKTGLTEGKHCS
+798 TGLTEGKHCS

-820 EQKVVPAKGHIEVV
+820 EQK
-834 DKAVEPTC
+834 
-842 TETGLTEGKHCSV
+842 
-855 CGEVQVEQEVV
+855 
-866 PAKGHTEVIDKAVEP
+866 
-881 TCTET
+881 
-886 GLTEGKHCSVCG
+886 
-898 AVLVEQEIVPAKGHT
+898 
-913 EVIDKTV
+913 
-920 KPTCTE
+920 
-926 TGLTEGKHCSVCN
+926 
-939 KVLVKQTIVPAKGHR
+939 
-954 WDGGKITAAPTCT
+954 
-967 GTGVKTYTCTACA
+967 
-980 ATRTETVSATGHTV
+980 
-994 VTVAKVE
+994 
-1001 PTCTQP
+1001 
-1007 GRAAG
+1007 
-1012 TKCSVC
+1012 
-1018 GEILS
+1018 
-1023 GLTEIKA
+1023 
-1030 TGHTEVIDAAVE
+1030 
-1042 PTCTETGLTEGKHC
+1042 
-1056 SVCNAV
+1056 
-1062 LVEQRVVPAK
+1062 
-1072 GHTEVV
+1072 
-1078 DKAVEPTCTETG
+1078 
-1090 LAEGKHCSVCNAVLV
+1090 
-1105 EQEVVPAKG
+1105 
-1114 HTEVIDKAVEPTCT
+1114 
-1128 ETGLTE
+1128 
-1134 GKRCSVCGEVLVKQ
+1134 
-1148 EVVPAKGHTE
+1148 
-1158 VIDKAVEPTCTKMGL
+1158 
-1173 TEGKHCSVC
+1173 
-1182 NAVLVEQKVV
+1182 
-1192 PAKRHTEVI
+1192 
-1201 DKAVAPTCT
+1201 
-1210 KTGLTEGKHCSV
+1210 
-1222 CSAVLVEQEIV
+1222 
-1233 PAKGHIEVVD
+1233 
-1243 KAVEPTCTKTG
+1243 
-1254 LTEGKHCSVC
+1254 
-1264 SAVLVEQEIV
+1264 
-1274 PAKGHTEVVDKAVE
+1274 
-1288 PTCTETGLTEGKHC
+1288 
-1302 SVCGEV
+1302 
-1308 LVEQKVVPAK
+1308 
-1318 GHTEV
+1318 
-1323 IDKAVAPTCTKTGL
+1323 
-1337 TEGKHCSVCGEVLV
+1337 
-1351 EQEVVPAKGHTE
+1351 
-1363 VVDKAVE
+1363 
-1370 PTCTETGLT
+1370 
-1379 EGKHCSV
+1379 
-1386 CSAVLVEQEVV
+1386 
-1397 PAKGHTEVVDKAVE
+1397 
-1411 PTCTKTGLT
+1411 
-1420 EGKHCSVCGEVLV
+1420 
-1433 EQEVVPAL
+1433 VVPAL

-1518 CLLRR
+1518 CLLLR

>member
-8 QRAAA
+8 RRAAA

-34 LRVGSASAVPGE
+34 LRVGSASAAPGE

-70 NTALELT
+70 SAALELT

-108 ISGSQNILRLDFR
+108 ISGSQSILRLDFR

-127 AGEYLLDI
+127 AREYLLDI
-135 LIENAYNTGLG
+135 LIENAYNTGLVT
-146 AVPLNGAPGVF
+146 VPLSGASGVF

-168 LYFYS
+168 LYFY
-173 GSSVS
+173 GSSDAS
-178 TLHKGEQVSITACTY
+178 TLHKGEKVTVTARTY
-193 GSQGLAA
+193 GDQGLAA

-207 DAALFTYVAAEPLAA
+207 DAALFTCVAAEPLSA

-230 DASRAGYVS
+230 DTSRAGYVS

-253 LRLTLEAVADVDA
+253 LRLTLEAAADVDA

-289 FTQALTLR
+289 FTRTLALR
-297 KTEVTP
+297 KAEVTP
-303 ETPALRVTMPAAAR
+303 EVPALRVTMPAAAR
-317 TDETITAVAVLDS
+317 TDETITAVATLDS

-350 TGVKVSA
+350 TGVEVSA
-357 GMESVDGVCI
+357 GMESADGVYI
-367 VTNPNFDGG
+367 ETNPNFDGG

-408 LTPAIATSAVGAD
+408 LTPTVTTSAVGAD
-421 RQPIALDMCAAS
+421 RRPIALDMCAAS
-433 CEVKDPFFEVTF
+433 CEVKDPFFAVTF

-507 EVVDKAVEPTCTKAG
+507 EV
-522 LTEGK
+522 
-527 HCSVCGE
+527 
-534 VLVEQEVVPAKGHTE
+534 
-549 VVDKAVEPTCTKTG
+549 
-563 LTEGKHCS
+563 
-571 VCGEVLVEQTIVPA
+571 I
-585 KGHSWDSGKIT
+585 
-596 IVPTCTGTGVKTYTC
+596 
-611 TACAATRTETVSATG
+611 
-626 HTVVTVA
+626 
-633 KVEPTCTQPG
+633 
-643 RAAGTKCSVCGE
+643 
-655 VLSGLTEI
+655 
-663 KATGHTEVIDAA
+663 
-675 VEPTCTKTGLTEG
+675 
-688 KHCSV
+688 
-693 CNKVLVKQTIVP
+693 
-705 AKGHSWDSGKITI
+705 
-718 APTCTGTGVKTY
+718 
-730 TCTACAATRTE
+730 
-741 TVSATGHTVVTV
+741 
-753 AKVEPTCTQPGRAAG
+753 
-768 TKCSVCGEVL
+768 
-778 SGLTEIK
+778 
-785 ATGHTEVIDKAVA
+785 
-798 PTCTKTGLTEGKHCS
+798 
-813 VCSAVLV
+813 
-820 EQKVVPAKGHIEVV
+820 
-834 DKAVEPTC
+834 
-842 TETGLTEGKHCSV
+842 
-855 CGEVQVEQEVV
+855 
-866 PAKGHTEVIDKAVEP
+866 
-881 TCTET
+881 
-886 GLTEGKHCSVCG
+886 
-898 AVLVEQEIVPAKGHT
+898 
-913 EVIDKTV
+913 
-920 KPTCTE
+920 
-926 TGLTEGKHCSVCN
+926 
-939 KVLVKQTIVPAKGHR
+939 
-954 WDGGKITAAPTCT
+954 
-967 GTGVKTYTCTACA
+967 
-980 ATRTETVSATGHTV
+980 
-994 VTVAKVE
+994 
-1001 PTCTQP
+1001 
-1007 GRAAG
+1007 
-1012 TKCSVC
+1012 
-1018 GEILS
+1018 
-1023 GLTEIKA
+1023 
-1030 TGHTEVIDAAVE
+1030 
-1042 PTCTETGLTEGKHC
+1042 
-1056 SVCNAV
+1056 
-1062 LVEQRVVPAK
+1062 
-1072 GHTEVV
+1072 
-1078 DKAVEPTCTETG
+1078 
-1090 LAEGKHCSVCNAVLV
+1090 
-1105 EQEVVPAKG
+1105 
-1114 HTEVIDKAVEPTCT
+1114 
-1128 ETGLTE
+1128 
-1134 GKRCSVCGEVLVKQ
+1134 
-1148 EVVPAKGHTE
+1148 
-1158 VIDKAVEPTCTKMGL
+1158 
-1173 TEGKHCSVC
+1173 
-1182 NAVLVEQKVV
+1182 
-1192 PAKRHTEVI
+1192 
-1201 DKAVAPTCT
+1201 
-1210 KTGLTEGKHCSV
+1210 
-1222 CSAVLVEQEIV
+1222 
-1233 PAKGHIEVVD
+1233 
-1243 KAVEPTCTKTG
+1243 
-1254 LTEGKHCSVC
+1254 
-1264 SAVLVEQEIV
+1264 
-1274 PAKGHTEVVDKAVE
+1274 
-1288 PTCTETGLTEGKHC
+1288 
-1302 SVCGEV
+1302 
-1308 LVEQKVVPAK
+1308 
-1318 GHTEV
+1318 
-1323 IDKAVAPTCTKTGL
+1323 
-1337 TEGKHCSVCGEVLV
+1337 
-1351 EQEVVPAKGHTE
+1351 
-1363 VVDKAVE
+1363 DKAVE

-1397 PAKGHTEVVDKAVE
+1397 PA
-1411 PTCTKTGLT
+1411 
-1420 EGKHCSVCGEVLV
+1420 
-1433 EQEVVPAL
+1433 L
-1441 GFTVSGSVAGVTDNA
+1441 GFTVSGSVDGATDNA

-1530 GTGAED
+1530 GTGTED

>member
-34 LRVGSASAVPGE
+34 LRVGSASAAPGE

-52 SGSNLDKLAG
+52 SGSNLESLAG

-70 NTALELT
+70 DTALELT

-97 QVSFNGACLDG
+97 QVSFNGACLGG
-108 ISGSQNILRLDFR
+108 ISGFQSILRLDFR

-135 LIENAYNTGLG
+135 LIENAYNTDPV
-146 AVPLNGAPGVF
+146 AVPLSGASGVF

-207 DAALFTYVAAEPLAA
+207 DAALFTCVAAEPLSA

-230 DASRAGYVS
+230 DTSRAGYVS

-289 FTQALTLR
+289 FTRTLALR
-297 KTEVTP
+297 KAEVTP
-303 ETPALRVTMPAAAR
+303 EVPALRVTMPAAAR
-317 TDETITAVAVLDS
+317 TNETITAVATLDS

-357 GMESVDGVCI
+357 GTESADGVCI

-383 CEKGFVDEAVLL
+383 CEKGFVDEAALL

-507 EVVDKAVEPTCTKAG
+507 EVVDKAVAPTCTETG

-527 HCSVCGE
+527 HCSVCSA
-534 VLVEQEVVPAKGHTE
+534 VLVEQEVVKAKGHTE
-549 VVDKAVEPTCTKTG
+549 VIDKAVEPTCTKTG

-571 VCGEVLVEQTIVPA
+571 VCGEVLVEQ
-585 KGHSWDSGKIT
+585 
-596 IVPTCTGTGVKTYTC
+596 
-611 TACAATRTETVSATG
+611 
-626 HTVVTVA
+626 
-633 KVEPTCTQPG
+633 
-643 RAAGTKCSVCGE
+643 
-655 VLSGLTEI
+655 
-663 KATGHTEVIDAA
+663 
-675 VEPTCTKTGLTEG
+675 
-688 KHCSV
+688 
-693 CNKVLVKQTIVP
+693 
-705 AKGHSWDSGKITI
+705 
-718 APTCTGTGVKTY
+718 
-730 TCTACAATRTE
+730 
-741 TVSATGHTVVTV
+741 
-753 AKVEPTCTQPGRAAG
+753 
-768 TKCSVCGEVL
+768 
-778 SGLTEIK
+778 
-785 ATGHTEVIDKAVA
+785 
-798 PTCTKTGLTEGKHCS
+798 
-813 VCSAVLV
+813 
-820 EQKVVPAKGHIEVV
+820 EVV
-834 DKAVEPTC
+834 K
-842 TETGLTEGKHCSV
+842 
-855 CGEVQVEQEVV
+855 
-866 PAKGHTEVIDKAVEP
+866 AKGHTEVID
-881 TCTET
+881 
-886 GLTEGKHCSVCG
+886 G
-898 AVLVEQEIVPAKGHT
+898 
-913 EVIDKTV
+913 
-920 KPTCTE
+920 
-926 TGLTEGKHCSVCN
+926 
-939 KVLVKQTIVPAKGHR
+939 
-954 WDGGKITAAPTCT
+954 
-967 GTGVKTYTCTACA
+967 
-980 ATRTETVSATGHTV
+980 
-994 VTVAKVE
+994 
-1001 PTCTQP
+1001 
-1007 GRAAG
+1007 
-1012 TKCSVC
+1012 
-1018 GEILS
+1018 
-1023 GLTEIKA
+1023 
-1030 TGHTEVIDAAVE
+1030 
-1042 PTCTETGLTEGKHC
+1042 
-1056 SVCNAV
+1056 
-1062 LVEQRVVPAK
+1062 
-1072 GHTEVV
+1072 
-1078 DKAVEPTCTETG
+1078 
-1090 LAEGKHCSVCNAVLV
+1090 
-1105 EQEVVPAKG
+1105 
-1114 HTEVIDKAVEPTCT
+1114 
-1128 ETGLTE
+1128 
-1134 GKRCSVCGEVLVKQ
+1134 
-1148 EVVPAKGHTE
+1148 
-1158 VIDKAVEPTCTKMGL
+1158 
-1173 TEGKHCSVC
+1173 
-1182 NAVLVEQKVV
+1182 
-1192 PAKRHTEVI
+1192 
-1201 DKAVAPTCT
+1201 
-1210 KTGLTEGKHCSV
+1210 
-1222 CSAVLVEQEIV
+1222 
-1233 PAKGHIEVVD
+1233 
-1243 KAVEPTCTKTG
+1243 
-1254 LTEGKHCSVC
+1254 
-1264 SAVLVEQEIV
+1264 
-1274 PAKGHTEVVDKAVE
+1274 
-1288 PTCTETGLTEGKHC
+1288 
-1302 SVCGEV
+1302 
-1308 LVEQKVVPAK
+1308 
-1318 GHTEV
+1318 
-1323 IDKAVAPTCTKTGL
+1323 
-1337 TEGKHCSVCGEVLV
+1337 
-1351 EQEVVPAKGHTE
+1351 
-1363 VVDKAVE
+1363 
-1370 PTCTETGLT
+1370 
-1379 EGKHCSV
+1379 
-1386 CSAVLVEQEVV
+1386 
-1397 PAKGHTEVVDKAVE
+1397 AVE

-1518 CLLRR
+1518 CLLLR

-1536 ALQCTLDLQTLYDY
+1536 ALPCTLDLQTLYDY

>member
-1 MRAKRAS
+1 MKLKRAS
-8 QRAAA
+8 QRVAA

-34 LRVGSASAVPGE
+34 LRVGSASAAPGE

-52 SGSNLDKLAG
+52 SGSNLEALAG
-62 VQGIVSYD
+62 VEGIVSYD

-85 SALGTVNTETAG
+85 STMGTVNTETAG

-135 LIENAYNTGLG
+135 LIENAYNTGLVTVSLSG
-146 AVPLNGAPGVF
+146 ASGVF
-157 TVTEPQSTTKT
+157 TVTEPQSTTET

-178 TLHKGEQVSITACTY
+178 TLHKGEQVSITARTY

-207 DAALFTYVAAEPLAA
+207 DAALFTCVAAEPLAA
-222 LSGAVKSL
+222 LSGAMKSL
-230 DASRAGYVS
+230 DTSRAGYVS

-303 ETPALRVTMPAAAR
+303 EVPALRVTMPAAAR
-317 TDETITAVAVLDS
+317 TDEAITAVVTLDS

-367 VTNPNFDGG
+367 ETNPKIDGG

-383 CEKGFVDEAVLL
+383 CAKGFADGAELVTV
-395 TMTFQPEKEGTVT
+395 TFQPKKEGAVT
-408 LTPAIATSAVGAD
+408 LTPTVTTSAVGAD
-421 RQPIALDMCAAS
+421 RRPIALDMCAAS

-476 HHYELAGWGGDYSSI
+476 HHYELAGWSGDYSSI

-507 EVVDKAVEPTCTKAG
+507 EVVDKAVEPTCTK
-522 LTEGK
+522 
-527 HCSVCGE
+527 
-534 VLVEQEVVPAKGHTE
+534 
-549 VVDKAVEPTCTKTG
+549 
-563 LTEGKHCS
+563 
-571 VCGEVLVEQTIVPA
+571 
-585 KGHSWDSGKIT
+585 
-596 IVPTCTGTGVKTYTC
+596 
-611 TACAATRTETVSATG
+611 
-626 HTVVTVA
+626 
-633 KVEPTCTQPG
+633 
-643 RAAGTKCSVCGE
+643 
-655 VLSGLTEI
+655 
-663 KATGHTEVIDAA
+663 
-675 VEPTCTKTGLTEG
+675 
-688 KHCSV
+688 
-693 CNKVLVKQTIVP
+693 
-705 AKGHSWDSGKITI
+705 
-718 APTCTGTGVKTY
+718 
-730 TCTACAATRTE
+730 
-741 TVSATGHTVVTV
+741 
-753 AKVEPTCTQPGRAAG
+753 
-768 TKCSVCGEVL
+768 
-778 SGLTEIK
+778 
-785 ATGHTEVIDKAVA
+785 
-798 PTCTKTGLTEGKHCS
+798 
-813 VCSAVLV
+813 
-820 EQKVVPAKGHIEVV
+820 
-834 DKAVEPTC
+834 
-842 TETGLTEGKHCSV
+842 
-855 CGEVQVEQEVV
+855 
-866 PAKGHTEVIDKAVEP
+866 
-881 TCTET
+881 
-886 GLTEGKHCSVCG
+886 
-898 AVLVEQEIVPAKGHT
+898 
-913 EVIDKTV
+913 
-920 KPTCTE
+920 
-926 TGLTEGKHCSVCN
+926 
-939 KVLVKQTIVPAKGHR
+939 
-954 WDGGKITAAPTCT
+954 
-967 GTGVKTYTCTACA
+967 
-980 ATRTETVSATGHTV
+980 
-994 VTVAKVE
+994 
-1001 PTCTQP
+1001 
-1007 GRAAG
+1007 
-1012 TKCSVC
+1012 
-1018 GEILS
+1018 
-1023 GLTEIKA
+1023 
-1030 TGHTEVIDAAVE
+1030 
-1042 PTCTETGLTEGKHC
+1042 
-1056 SVCNAV
+1056 
-1062 LVEQRVVPAK
+1062 
-1072 GHTEVV
+1072 
-1078 DKAVEPTCTETG
+1078 
-1090 LAEGKHCSVCNAVLV
+1090 
-1105 EQEVVPAKG
+1105 
-1114 HTEVIDKAVEPTCT
+1114 
-1128 ETGLTE
+1128 
-1134 GKRCSVCGEVLVKQ
+1134 
-1148 EVVPAKGHTE
+1148 
-1158 VIDKAVEPTCTKMGL
+1158 
-1173 TEGKHCSVC
+1173 
-1182 NAVLVEQKVV
+1182 
-1192 PAKRHTEVI
+1192 
-1201 DKAVAPTCT
+1201 
-1210 KTGLTEGKHCSV
+1210 
-1222 CSAVLVEQEIV
+1222 
-1233 PAKGHIEVVD
+1233 
-1243 KAVEPTCTKTG
+1243 
-1254 LTEGKHCSVC
+1254 
-1264 SAVLVEQEIV
+1264 
-1274 PAKGHTEVVDKAVE
+1274 
-1288 PTCTETGLTEGKHC
+1288 
-1302 SVCGEV
+1302 
-1308 LVEQKVVPAK
+1308 
-1318 GHTEV
+1318 
-1323 IDKAVAPTCTKTGL
+1323 
-1337 TEGKHCSVCGEVLV
+1337 
-1351 EQEVVPAKGHTE
+1351 
-1363 VVDKAVE
+1363 
-1370 PTCTETGLT
+1370 TGLT

-1397 PAKGHTEVVDKAVE
+1397 KANGHTEVVDKAVT

-1420 EGKHCSVCGEVLV
+1420 EGKHCSVCSSVLV
-1433 EQEVVPAL
+1433 EQEIVPAL

-1560 CDSADAARNELLV
+1560 CDSTDAARNELLV

>member
-1 MRAKRAS
+1 MKAKRAS

-34 LRVGSASAVPGE
+34 LRVGSASAAPGE

-52 SGSNLDKLAG
+52 SGSNLDALAG

-70 NTALELT
+70 DTALELT
-77 GAAMVGAF
+77 GAALVGAF
-85 SALGTVNTETAG
+85 SDMGSVNTATDG

-121 VRPDAA
+121 VREDAA

-135 LIENAYNTGLG
+135 LIENAYNTGLTT
-146 AVPLNGAPGVF
+146 VPLSGASGVF
-157 TVTEPQSTTKT
+157 TVTEPQTTTKT
-168 LYFYS
+168 LYFY
-173 GSSVS
+173 GSSDAS
-178 TLHKGEQVSITACTY
+178 TLHKGEQVTITARTY

-207 DAALFTYVAAEPLAA
+207 DAALFTCVAAEPLSA
-222 LSGAVKSL
+222 LSGAMKSL
-230 DASRAGYVS
+230 DTSRAGYVS
-239 AAFAS
+239 VAFAS

-253 LRLTLEAVADVDA
+253 LRLTLEAAADVDA

-284 MNGVG
+284 MNGIG

-317 TDETITAVAVLDS
+317 TDEAITAAVILDS

-367 VTNPNFDGG
+367 ETNPKIDGG

-383 CEKGFVDEAVLL
+383 CAKGFADGAELV

-507 EVVDKAVEPTCTKAG
+507 EVVDKAV
-522 LTEGK
+522 
-527 HCSVCGE
+527 
-534 VLVEQEVVPAKGHTE
+534 
-549 VVDKAVEPTCTKTG
+549 
-563 LTEGKHCS
+563 
-571 VCGEVLVEQTIVPA
+571 
-585 KGHSWDSGKIT
+585 
-596 IVPTCTGTGVKTYTC
+596 
-611 TACAATRTETVSATG
+611 
-626 HTVVTVA
+626 
-633 KVEPTCTQPG
+633 
-643 RAAGTKCSVCGE
+643 
-655 VLSGLTEI
+655 
-663 KATGHTEVIDAA
+663 
-675 VEPTCTKTGLTEG
+675 
-688 KHCSV
+688 
-693 CNKVLVKQTIVP
+693 
-705 AKGHSWDSGKITI
+705 
-718 APTCTGTGVKTY
+718 
-730 TCTACAATRTE
+730 
-741 TVSATGHTVVTV
+741 
-753 AKVEPTCTQPGRAAG
+753 
-768 TKCSVCGEVL
+768 
-778 SGLTEIK
+778 
-785 ATGHTEVIDKAVA
+785 A

-820 EQKVVPAKGHIEVV
+820 EQKVVPA
-834 DKAVEPTC
+834 
-842 TETGLTEGKHCSV
+842 
-855 CGEVQVEQEVV
+855 
-866 PAKGHTEVIDKAVEP
+866 
-881 TCTET
+881 
-886 GLTEGKHCSVCG
+886 
-898 AVLVEQEIVPAKGHT
+898 
-913 EVIDKTV
+913 
-920 KPTCTE
+920 
-926 TGLTEGKHCSVCN
+926 
-939 KVLVKQTIVPAKGHR
+939 
-954 WDGGKITAAPTCT
+954 
-967 GTGVKTYTCTACA
+967 
-980 ATRTETVSATGHTV
+980 
-994 VTVAKVE
+994 
-1001 PTCTQP
+1001 
-1007 GRAAG
+1007 
-1012 TKCSVC
+1012 
-1018 GEILS
+1018 
-1023 GLTEIKA
+1023 
-1030 TGHTEVIDAAVE
+1030 
-1042 PTCTETGLTEGKHC
+1042 
-1056 SVCNAV
+1056 
-1062 LVEQRVVPAK
+1062 
-1072 GHTEVV
+1072 
-1078 DKAVEPTCTETG
+1078 
-1090 LAEGKHCSVCNAVLV
+1090 
-1105 EQEVVPAKG
+1105 
-1114 HTEVIDKAVEPTCT
+1114 
-1128 ETGLTE
+1128 
-1134 GKRCSVCGEVLVKQ
+1134 
-1148 EVVPAKGHTE
+1148 
-1158 VIDKAVEPTCTKMGL
+1158 
-1173 TEGKHCSVC
+1173 
-1182 NAVLVEQKVV
+1182 
-1192 PAKRHTEVI
+1192 
-1201 DKAVAPTCT
+1201 
-1210 KTGLTEGKHCSV
+1210 
-1222 CSAVLVEQEIV
+1222 
-1233 PAKGHIEVVD
+1233 
-1243 KAVEPTCTKTG
+1243 
-1254 LTEGKHCSVC
+1254 
-1264 SAVLVEQEIV
+1264 
-1274 PAKGHTEVVDKAVE
+1274 
-1288 PTCTETGLTEGKHC
+1288 
-1302 SVCGEV
+1302 
-1308 LVEQKVVPAK
+1308 
-1318 GHTEV
+1318 
-1323 IDKAVAPTCTKTGL
+1323 
-1337 TEGKHCSVCGEVLV
+1337 
-1351 EQEVVPAKGHTE
+1351 
-1363 VVDKAVE
+1363 
-1370 PTCTETGLT
+1370 
-1379 EGKHCSV
+1379 
-1386 CSAVLVEQEVV
+1386 
-1397 PAKGHTEVVDKAVE
+1397 
-1411 PTCTKTGLT
+1411 
-1420 EGKHCSVCGEVLV
+1420 
-1433 EQEVVPAL
+1433 L
-1441 GFTVSGSVAGVTDNA
+1441 GFAVSGSVAGVTDNA

-1518 CLLRR
+1518 CLLLR

-1560 CDSADAARNELLV
+1560 CDSADAARNKLLV

>member
-1 MRAKRAS
+1 MKAKRAS
-8 QRAAA
+8 RRAAA

-28 WAASAF
+28 WAASVF
-34 LRVGSASAVPGE
+34 LRVGSASAAPGE

-135 LIENAYNTGLG
+135 LIENAYNTGLDT
-146 AVPLNGAPGVF
+146 VSLSGAPGVF

-178 TLHKGEQVSITACTY
+178 TLHKGEQVNITARTY

-207 DAALFTYVAAEPLAA
+207 DAALFTCVAAEPLSA

-230 DASRAGYVS
+230 DTSRAGYVS

-244 EEEIPGGEL
+244 KEEIPGGEL

-284 MNGVG
+284 MNGIG

-297 KTEVTP
+297 RAEVTP

-317 TDETITAVAVLDS
+317 TNETITAVATLDS

-367 VTNPNFDGG
+367 ETNPKIDGG

-383 CEKGFVDEAVLL
+383 CAKGFADGAELV
-395 TMTFQPEKEGTVT
+395 TMTFQPKKEGAVT
-408 LTPAIATSAVGAD
+408 LTPTITTSAVGAD
-421 RQPIALDMCAAS
+421 RRPIALDMCAAS

-507 EVVDKAVEPTCTKAG
+507 EAVDKAVEPTCTETG

-534 VLVEQEVVPAKGHTE
+534 VLVEQKVVPAKGHTE

-571 VCGEVLVEQTIVPA
+571 VCSAVLVEQEIVPA
-585 KGHSWDSGKIT
+585 KGHTEVIDKA
-596 IVPTCTGTGVKTYTC
+596 VAPTCTKTGL
-611 TACAATRTETVSATG
+611 TEG
-626 HTVVTVA
+626 KH
-633 KVEPTCTQPG
+633 
-643 RAAGTKCSVCGE
+643 CSVCSAVLVEQE
-655 VLSGLTEI
+655 VV
-663 KATGHTEVIDAA
+663 KAKGHTEVIDKA
-675 VEPTCTKTGLTEG
+675 VEPTCTETGLTEGKHCSVCSAVLVKQEVVPAKGHTEVIDKAVEPTCTETGLTEG

-693 CNKVLVKQTIVP
+693 CNKVLVKQTIAP
-705 AKGHSWDSGKITI
+705 AKGHNWDSGKITI

-820 EQKVVPAKGHIEVV
+820 EQEVV
-834 DKAVEPTC
+834 K
-842 TETGLTEGKHCSV
+842 
-855 CGEVQVEQEVV
+855 
-866 PAKGHTEVIDKAVEP
+866 
-881 TCTET
+881 
-886 GLTEGKHCSVCG
+886 
-898 AVLVEQEIVPAKGHT
+898 
-913 EVIDKTV
+913 
-920 KPTCTE
+920 
-926 TGLTEGKHCSVCN
+926 
-939 KVLVKQTIVPAKGHR
+939 
-954 WDGGKITAAPTCT
+954 
-967 GTGVKTYTCTACA
+967 
-980 ATRTETVSATGHTV
+980 
-994 VTVAKVE
+994 
-1001 PTCTQP
+1001 
-1007 GRAAG
+1007 
-1012 TKCSVC
+1012 
-1018 GEILS
+1018 
-1023 GLTEIKA
+1023 
-1030 TGHTEVIDAAVE
+1030 
-1042 PTCTETGLTEGKHC
+1042 
-1056 SVCNAV
+1056 
-1062 LVEQRVVPAK
+1062 AK

-1078 DKAVEPTCTETG
+1078 
-1090 LAEGKHCSVCNAVLV
+1090 
-1105 EQEVVPAKG
+1105 
-1114 HTEVIDKAVEPTCT
+1114 
-1128 ETGLTE
+1128 
-1134 GKRCSVCGEVLVKQ
+1134 
-1148 EVVPAKGHTE
+1148 
-1158 VIDKAVEPTCTKMGL
+1158 
-1173 TEGKHCSVC
+1173 
-1182 NAVLVEQKVV
+1182 
-1192 PAKRHTEVI
+1192 

-1233 PAKGHIEVVD
+1233 PAKGH
-1243 KAVEPTCTKTG
+1243 
-1254 LTEGKHCSVC
+1254 
-1264 SAVLVEQEIV
+1264 
-1274 PAKGHTEVVDKAVE
+1274 
-1288 PTCTETGLTEGKHC
+1288 
-1302 SVCGEV
+1302 
-1308 LVEQKVVPAK
+1308 
-1318 GHTEV
+1318 TEV
-1323 IDKAVAPTCTKTGL
+1323 IDKAVA
-1337 TEGKHCSVCGEVLV
+1337 
-1351 EQEVVPAKGHTE
+1351 
-1363 VVDKAVE
+1363 

-1386 CSAVLVEQEVV
+1386 CSAVLVEQEVVSAKGHTEVIDKAVEPTCTETGLTEGKHCSVCNAVLVKQEIV

-1420 EGKHCSVCGEVLV
+1420 EGKHCSVCSAVLV

-1463 GVVAARGDVRADGGF
+1463 GVVAARGDVRADGSF

-1511 SGSANVA
+1511 SGSANVD
-1518 CLLRR
+1518 CLLLRT
-1523 IGDVNGD
+1523 GDVNGD
-1530 GTGAED
+1530 GTGAEN
-1536 ALQCTLDLQTLYDY
+1536 ALQCALDLQALYDY
-1550 LALRQVPGSF
+1550 LALGQVPGSF

>member
-1 MRAKRAS
+1 MKAKRAS
-8 QRAAA
+8 RRAAA

-34 LRVGSASAVPGE
+34 LRVGSVSAAPGE

-52 SGSNLDKLAG
+52 SGSNLEALAG

-70 NTALELT
+70 DTALELT

-97 QVSFNGACLDG
+97 RVSFNGACLDG
-108 ISGSQNILRLDFR
+108 ISGSQSILRLDFR

-127 AGEYLLDI
+127 PGDYLLDT
-135 LIENAYNTGLG
+135 LIENAYNTGLV
-146 AVPLNGAPGVF
+146 AVPLSGASGVF

-207 DAALFTYVAAEPLAA
+207 DAALFTCVAAEPLAA

-253 LRLTLEAVADVDA
+253 LRLTLEAAADVDA

-317 TDETITAVAVLDS
+317 TGETITAVVTLDS
-330 GSGLAAA
+330 DSGLAAA

-350 TGVKVSA
+350 TGVEKSA

-367 VTNPNFDGG
+367 VTNPKIDSG

-383 CEKGFVDEAVLL
+383 CEKGFADEAVLL
-395 TMTFQPEKEGTVT
+395 TMTFQPKKEGAVT
-408 LTPAIATSAVGAD
+408 LTPTIATSAVGAD

-507 EVVDKAVEPTCTKAG
+507 EVVDKAVEPTCTETG

-527 HCSVCGE
+527 HCSVCSA
-534 VLVEQEVVPAKGHTE
+534 VLVEQEIVPAKGHTE
-549 VVDKAVEPTCTKTG
+549 VVDKAVAPTCTKTG

-571 VCGEVLVEQTIVPA
+571 VCGEVLVEQEVVKA
-585 KGHSWDSGKIT
+585 K
-596 IVPTCTGTGVKTYTC
+596 
-611 TACAATRTETVSATG
+611 
-626 HTVVTVA
+626 
-633 KVEPTCTQPG
+633 
-643 RAAGTKCSVCGE
+643 
-655 VLSGLTEI
+655 
-663 KATGHTEVIDAA
+663 GHTEV
-675 VEPTCTKTGLTEG
+675 V
-688 KHCSV
+688 
-693 CNKVLVKQTIVP
+693 
-705 AKGHSWDSGKITI
+705 
-718 APTCTGTGVKTY
+718 
-730 TCTACAATRTE
+730 
-741 TVSATGHTVVTV
+741 
-753 AKVEPTCTQPGRAAG
+753 
-768 TKCSVCGEVL
+768 
-778 SGLTEIK
+778 
-785 ATGHTEVIDKAVA
+785 DKAVA

-820 EQKVVPAKGHIEVV
+820 KQEVVKANGHTEVV
-834 DKAVEPTC
+834 DAAVEPTC
-842 TETGLTEGKHCSV
+842 TKTGLTEGKHCSV
-855 CGEVQVEQEVV
+855 CSAVLVKQEVV

-886 GLTEGKHCSVCG
+886 GLTEGKHCSVC
-898 AVLVEQEIVPAKGHT
+898 
-913 EVIDKTV
+913 
-920 KPTCTE
+920 
-926 TGLTEGKHCSVCN
+926 N
-939 KVLVKQTIVPAKGHR
+939 KVLVKQK
-954 WDGGKITAAPTCT
+954 
-967 GTGVKTYTCTACA
+967 
-980 ATRTETVSATGHTV
+980 
-994 VTVAKVE
+994 
-1001 PTCTQP
+1001 
-1007 GRAAG
+1007 
-1012 TKCSVC
+1012 
-1018 GEILS
+1018 
-1023 GLTEIKA
+1023 
-1030 TGHTEVIDAAVE
+1030 
-1042 PTCTETGLTEGKHC
+1042 
-1056 SVCNAV
+1056 
-1062 LVEQRVVPAK
+1062 VVPAK

-1078 DKAVEPTCTETG
+1078 DKAVEPTCTKT
-1090 LAEGKHCSVCNAVLV
+1090 
-1105 EQEVVPAKG
+1105 
-1114 HTEVIDKAVEPTCT
+1114 
-1128 ETGLTE
+1128 
-1134 GKRCSVCGEVLVKQ
+1134 
-1148 EVVPAKGHTE
+1148 
-1158 VIDKAVEPTCTKMGL
+1158 GL

-1192 PAKRHTEVI
+1192 PAKGHTEAI
-1201 DKAVAPTCT
+1201 DKAVEPTCT
-1210 KTGLTEGKHCSV
+1210 ETGLTEGKHCSV
-1222 CSAVLVEQEIV
+1222 CGEVLVEQEV
-1233 PAKGHIEVVD
+1233 VKAKGHTEVVD

-1288 PTCTETGLTEGKHC
+1288 PTCT
-1302 SVCGEV
+1302 
-1308 LVEQKVVPAK
+1308 
-1318 GHTEV
+1318 
-1323 IDKAVAPTCTKTGL
+1323 KTGL
-1337 TEGKHCSVCGEVLV
+1337 TEGKHCSVCSAVLV
-1351 EQEVVPAKGHTE
+1351 EQEIVPAKGHRWDGGKITAAPTCTGTGVKTYTCTECDATKTETVSATGHTAVAVAKVEPTCTQPGRAAGTKCSVCGEVLSGLTEIKATGHTE

-1386 CSAVLVEQEVV
+1386 CNAVLVEQEIV

-1411 PTCTKTGLT
+1411 PTCTKAGLT
-1420 EGKHCSVCGEVLV
+1420 EGKHCSVCNAVLV
-1433 EQEVVPAL
+1433 EQEVVPEL
-1441 GFTVSGSVAGVTDNA
+1441 GFTVSGSVDGATDNA

-1518 CLLRR
+1518 CLLLR

>member
-8 QRAAA
+8 RRAAA

-34 LRVGSASAVPGE
+34 LRVGSASAAPGE

-52 SGSNLDKLAG
+52 SGSNLEALAG

-70 NTALELT
+70 DTALELT

-97 QVSFNGACLDG
+97 RVSFNGACLDG

-121 VRPDAA
+121 VKADAA
-127 AGEYLLDI
+127 PGDYLLDI
-135 LIENAYNTGLG
+135 LIENAYNTDRATVTLSG
-146 AVPLNGAPGVF
+146 ASGVF
-157 TVTEPQSTTKT
+157 AVTEPQSTTET

-178 TLHKGEQVSITACTY
+178 TLHKGEQVSITARTY

-207 DAALFTYVAAEPLAA
+207 DAALFTCVAAEPLAA

-230 DASRAGYVS
+230 DTSRAGYVS

-297 KTEVTP
+297 KAEVTP
-303 ETPALRVTMPAAAR
+303 EVPALRVTMPAAAR
-317 TDETITAVAVLDS
+317 TDETITAVAVLDR

-357 GMESVDGVCI
+357 GTESVDGVYI
-367 VTNPNFDGG
+367 VTNPKIDGG

-383 CEKGFVDEAVLL
+383 CAKGFADGAELV

-408 LTPAIATSAVGAD
+408 LTPTVTTSAVGAD
-421 RQPIALDMCAAS
+421 RRPIALDMCAAS
-433 CEVKDPFFEVTF
+433 CEVKDPFFAVTF

-507 EVVDKAVEPTCTKAG
+507 EVVDKAVEPTCTK
-522 LTEGK
+522 
-527 HCSVCGE
+527 
-534 VLVEQEVVPAKGHTE
+534 
-549 VVDKAVEPTCTKTG
+549 
-563 LTEGKHCS
+563 
-571 VCGEVLVEQTIVPA
+571 
-585 KGHSWDSGKIT
+585 
-596 IVPTCTGTGVKTYTC
+596 
-611 TACAATRTETVSATG
+611 
-626 HTVVTVA
+626 
-633 KVEPTCTQPG
+633 
-643 RAAGTKCSVCGE
+643 
-655 VLSGLTEI
+655 
-663 KATGHTEVIDAA
+663 
-675 VEPTCTKTGLTEG
+675 
-688 KHCSV
+688 
-693 CNKVLVKQTIVP
+693 
-705 AKGHSWDSGKITI
+705 
-718 APTCTGTGVKTY
+718 
-730 TCTACAATRTE
+730 
-741 TVSATGHTVVTV
+741 
-753 AKVEPTCTQPGRAAG
+753 
-768 TKCSVCGEVL
+768 
-778 SGLTEIK
+778 
-785 ATGHTEVIDKAVA
+785 
-798 PTCTKTGLTEGKHCS
+798 
-813 VCSAVLV
+813 
-820 EQKVVPAKGHIEVV
+820 
-834 DKAVEPTC
+834 
-842 TETGLTEGKHCSV
+842 
-855 CGEVQVEQEVV
+855 
-866 PAKGHTEVIDKAVEP
+866 
-881 TCTET
+881 
-886 GLTEGKHCSVCG
+886 
-898 AVLVEQEIVPAKGHT
+898 
-913 EVIDKTV
+913 
-920 KPTCTE
+920 
-926 TGLTEGKHCSVCN
+926 
-939 KVLVKQTIVPAKGHR
+939 
-954 WDGGKITAAPTCT
+954 
-967 GTGVKTYTCTACA
+967 
-980 ATRTETVSATGHTV
+980 
-994 VTVAKVE
+994 
-1001 PTCTQP
+1001 
-1007 GRAAG
+1007 
-1012 TKCSVC
+1012 
-1018 GEILS
+1018 
-1023 GLTEIKA
+1023 
-1030 TGHTEVIDAAVE
+1030 
-1042 PTCTETGLTEGKHC
+1042 
-1056 SVCNAV
+1056 
-1062 LVEQRVVPAK
+1062 
-1072 GHTEVV
+1072 
-1078 DKAVEPTCTETG
+1078 
-1090 LAEGKHCSVCNAVLV
+1090 
-1105 EQEVVPAKG
+1105 
-1114 HTEVIDKAVEPTCT
+1114 
-1128 ETGLTE
+1128 
-1134 GKRCSVCGEVLVKQ
+1134 
-1148 EVVPAKGHTE
+1148 
-1158 VIDKAVEPTCTKMGL
+1158 
-1173 TEGKHCSVC
+1173 
-1182 NAVLVEQKVV
+1182 
-1192 PAKRHTEVI
+1192 
-1201 DKAVAPTCT
+1201 
-1210 KTGLTEGKHCSV
+1210 TGLTEGKHCSV
-1222 CSAVLVEQEIV
+1222 CSAVLVEQEV
-1233 PAKGHIEVVD
+1233 VKAKGHTEVID

-1264 SAVLVEQEIV
+1264 SAVLVEQE
-1274 PAKGHTEVVDKAVE
+1274 VVK
-1288 PTCTETGLTEGKHC
+1288 
-1302 SVCGEV
+1302 
-1308 LVEQKVVPAK
+1308 AK

-1323 IDKAVAPTCTKTGL
+1323 IDG
-1337 TEGKHCSVCGEVLV
+1337 
-1351 EQEVVPAKGHTE
+1351 
-1363 VVDKAVE
+1363 
-1370 PTCTETGLT
+1370 
-1379 EGKHCSV
+1379 
-1386 CSAVLVEQEVV
+1386 
-1397 PAKGHTEVVDKAVE
+1397 AVE

-1518 CLLRR
+1518 CLLLR

-1580 DVNEDGQVDILD
+1580 DVNEDGQVNILD

>member
-8 QRAAA
+8 RRAAA

-34 LRVGSASAVPGE
+34 LRVGSASAAPGE

-70 NTALELT
+70 SAALELT
-77 GAAMVGAF
+77 GAAMMGAF

-97 QVSFNGACLDG
+97 QVSFNGTCLDG
-108 ISGSQNILRLDFR
+108 ISGSQSILRLDFR
-121 VRPDAA
+121 VKADAA
-127 AGEYLLDI
+127 PGDYLLDI
-135 LIENAYNTGLG
+135 LIENAYNTGLTT
-146 AVPLNGAPGVF
+146 VPLNGVSGVF

-168 LYFYS
+168 LYFYG

-178 TLHKGEQVSITACTY
+178 TLHKGEQVSITARTY

-207 DAALFTYVAAEPLAA
+207 DAALFTCVAAEPLSA

-230 DASRAGYVS
+230 DTSRAGYVS

-253 LRLTLEAVADVDA
+253 LRLTLEAAADVDA
-266 DTSVTFAASEL
+266 DTSVTFAAFEL

-284 MNGVG
+284 MNGIG
-289 FTQALTLR
+289 FTRTLALR
-297 KTEVTP
+297 KAEVTP
-303 ETPALRVTMPAAAR
+303 EVPALRVTMPAAAR
-317 TDETITAVAVLDS
+317 TDETITAVAVLDR

-383 CEKGFVDEAVLL
+383 CEKGFADEAVLL
-395 TMTFQPEKEGTVT
+395 TMTFQPKKEGAVT
-408 LTPAIATSAVGAD
+408 LTPTVTTSAVGAD
-421 RQPIALDMCAAS
+421 RRPIALDMCAAS

-507 EVVDKAVEPTCTKAG
+507 EVVDKALEPTCTKTG

-527 HCSVCGE
+527 HCSVCNK
-534 VLVEQEVVPAKGHTE
+534 VLVKQEIVPAKGHTE
-549 VVDKAVEPTCTKTG
+549 VVDKAVEPTCTK
-563 LTEGKHCS
+563 
-571 VCGEVLVEQTIVPA
+571 A
-585 KGHSWDSGKIT
+585 
-596 IVPTCTGTGVKTYTC
+596 
-611 TACAATRTETVSATG
+611 
-626 HTVVTVA
+626 
-633 KVEPTCTQPG
+633 
-643 RAAGTKCSVCGE
+643 
-655 VLSGLTEI
+655 
-663 KATGHTEVIDAA
+663 
-675 VEPTCTKTGLTEG
+675 GLTEG

-741 TVSATGHTVVTV
+741 TVSATGHTAVTV

-785 ATGHTEVIDKAVA
+785 ATGHTEVIDAAVE
-798 PTCTKTGLTEGKHCS
+798 PTCTETGLTEGKHCS

-820 EQKVVPAKGHIEVV
+820 EQKVVKANGHTEVV

-842 TETGLTEGKHCSV
+842 TKTGLTEGKHCSV
-855 CGEVQVEQEVV
+855 CNTVLVEQKVV
-866 PAKGHTEVIDKAVEP
+866 PAKGHTEVIDKAV
-881 TCTET
+881 
-886 GLTEGKHCSVCG
+886 
-898 AVLVEQEIVPAKGHT
+898 
-913 EVIDKTV
+913 
-920 KPTCTE
+920 
-926 TGLTEGKHCSVCN
+926 
-939 KVLVKQTIVPAKGHR
+939 
-954 WDGGKITAAPTCT
+954 APTCT
-967 GTGVKTYTCTACA
+967 K
-980 ATRTETVSATGHTV
+980 
-994 VTVAKVE
+994 
-1001 PTCTQP
+1001 
-1007 GRAAG
+1007 
-1012 TKCSVC
+1012 
-1018 GEILS
+1018 
-1023 GLTEIKA
+1023 
-1030 TGHTEVIDAAVE
+1030 
-1042 PTCTETGLTEGKHC
+1042 TGLTEGKHC

-1134 GKRCSVCGEVLVKQ
+1134 GKRCSVCGEVLV
-1148 EVVPAKGHTE
+1148 
-1158 VIDKAVEPTCTKMGL
+1158 
-1173 TEGKHCSVC
+1173 
-1182 NAVLVEQKVV
+1182 
-1192 PAKRHTEVI
+1192 
-1201 DKAVAPTCT
+1201 
-1210 KTGLTEGKHCSV
+1210 
-1222 CSAVLVEQEIV
+1222 
-1233 PAKGHIEVVD
+1233 
-1243 KAVEPTCTKTG
+1243 
-1254 LTEGKHCSVC
+1254 
-1264 SAVLVEQEIV
+1264 
-1274 PAKGHTEVVDKAVE
+1274 
-1288 PTCTETGLTEGKHC
+1288 
-1302 SVCGEV
+1302 
-1308 LVEQKVVPAK
+1308 
-1318 GHTEV
+1318 
-1323 IDKAVAPTCTKTGL
+1323 
-1337 TEGKHCSVCGEVLV
+1337 
-1351 EQEVVPAKGHTE
+1351 EQEVVPAM
-1363 VVDKAVE
+1363 
-1370 PTCTETGLT
+1370 
-1379 EGKHCSV
+1379 
-1386 CSAVLVEQEVV
+1386 
-1397 PAKGHTEVVDKAVE
+1397 
-1411 PTCTKTGLT
+1411 
-1420 EGKHCSVCGEVLV
+1420 
-1433 EQEVVPAL
+1433 
-1441 GFTVSGSVAGVTDNA
+1441 GFTVSGSVVGVTDNA

-1518 CLLRR
+1518 CLLLR

>member
-34 LRVGSASAVPGE
+34 LRVGSASAAPGE

-70 NTALELT
+70 DTALELT

-127 AGEYLLDI
+127 AGEYLLSI
-135 LIENAYNTGLG
+135 LIENAYNTGLVTVSLSG
-146 AVPLNGAPGVF
+146 ASGVF

-178 TLHKGEQVSITACTY
+178 TLHKGEQVSITARTY

-207 DAALFTYVAAEPLAA
+207 DAALFTCVAAEPLAA
-222 LSGAVKSL
+222 LSGAMKSL
-230 DASRAGYVS
+230 DTSRAGYVS

-284 MNGVG
+284 MNGIG
-289 FTQALTLR
+289 FTQVLTLR
-297 KTEVTP
+297 KAEVTP
-303 ETPALRVTMPAAAR
+303 EVPALRVTMPAAAR
-317 TDETITAVAVLDS
+317 TDETITAVAVLDR

-367 VTNPNFDGG
+367 ETNPKIDGG

-383 CEKGFVDEAVLL
+383 CEKGFADGAELVTV
-395 TMTFQPEKEGTVT
+395 TFQPKKEGAVT
-408 LTPAIATSAVGAD
+408 LTPTVTTSAVGAD
-421 RQPIALDMCAAS
+421 RRPIALDMCAAS
-433 CEVKDPFFEVTF
+433 CEVKDPFFKVTF

-476 HHYELAGWGGDYSSI
+476 HHYELAGWSGDYSSI

-507 EVVDKAVEPTCTKAG
+507 EVVDKAVEPTCTK
-522 LTEGK
+522 
-527 HCSVCGE
+527 
-534 VLVEQEVVPAKGHTE
+534 
-549 VVDKAVEPTCTKTG
+549 TG
-563 LTEGKHCS
+563 LTEG
-571 VCGEVLVEQTIVPA
+571 
-585 KGHSWDSGKIT
+585 
-596 IVPTCTGTGVKTYTC
+596 
-611 TACAATRTETVSATG
+611 R
-626 HTVVTVA
+626 
-633 KVEPTCTQPG
+633 
-643 RAAGTKCSVCGE
+643 
-655 VLSGLTEI
+655 
-663 KATGHTEVIDAA
+663 
-675 VEPTCTKTGLTEG
+675 
-688 KHCSV
+688 HCSV
-693 CNKVLVKQTIVP
+693 CNKVLVK
-705 AKGHSWDSGKITI
+705 
-718 APTCTGTGVKTY
+718 
-730 TCTACAATRTE
+730 
-741 TVSATGHTVVTV
+741 
-753 AKVEPTCTQPGRAAG
+753 
-768 TKCSVCGEVL
+768 
-778 SGLTEIK
+778 
-785 ATGHTEVIDKAVA
+785 
-798 PTCTKTGLTEGKHCS
+798 
-813 VCSAVLV
+813 
-820 EQKVVPAKGHIEVV
+820 
-834 DKAVEPTC
+834 
-842 TETGLTEGKHCSV
+842 
-855 CGEVQVEQEVV
+855 
-866 PAKGHTEVIDKAVEP
+866 
-881 TCTET
+881 
-886 GLTEGKHCSVCG
+886 
-898 AVLVEQEIVPAKGHT
+898 
-913 EVIDKTV
+913 
-920 KPTCTE
+920 
-926 TGLTEGKHCSVCN
+926 
-939 KVLVKQTIVPAKGHR
+939 
-954 WDGGKITAAPTCT
+954 
-967 GTGVKTYTCTACA
+967 
-980 ATRTETVSATGHTV
+980 
-994 VTVAKVE
+994 
-1001 PTCTQP
+1001 
-1007 GRAAG
+1007 
-1012 TKCSVC
+1012 
-1018 GEILS
+1018 
-1023 GLTEIKA
+1023 
-1030 TGHTEVIDAAVE
+1030 
-1042 PTCTETGLTEGKHC
+1042 
-1056 SVCNAV
+1056 
-1062 LVEQRVVPAK
+1062 
-1072 GHTEVV
+1072 
-1078 DKAVEPTCTETG
+1078 
-1090 LAEGKHCSVCNAVLV
+1090 
-1105 EQEVVPAKG
+1105 
-1114 HTEVIDKAVEPTCT
+1114 
-1128 ETGLTE
+1128 
-1134 GKRCSVCGEVLVKQ
+1134 
-1148 EVVPAKGHTE
+1148 
-1158 VIDKAVEPTCTKMGL
+1158 
-1173 TEGKHCSVC
+1173 
-1182 NAVLVEQKVV
+1182 
-1192 PAKRHTEVI
+1192 
-1201 DKAVAPTCT
+1201 
-1210 KTGLTEGKHCSV
+1210 
-1222 CSAVLVEQEIV
+1222 
-1233 PAKGHIEVVD
+1233 
-1243 KAVEPTCTKTG
+1243 
-1254 LTEGKHCSVC
+1254 
-1264 SAVLVEQEIV
+1264 
-1274 PAKGHTEVVDKAVE
+1274 
-1288 PTCTETGLTEGKHC
+1288 
-1302 SVCGEV
+1302 
-1308 LVEQKVVPAK
+1308 
-1318 GHTEV
+1318 
-1323 IDKAVAPTCTKTGL
+1323 
-1337 TEGKHCSVCGEVLV
+1337 
-1351 EQEVVPAKGHTE
+1351 
-1363 VVDKAVE
+1363 
-1370 PTCTETGLT
+1370 
-1379 EGKHCSV
+1379 
-1386 CSAVLVEQEVV
+1386 QEVV

-1441 GFTVSGSVAGVTDNA
+1441 GFTVSGSVAGATDNA

-1463 GVVAARGDVRADGGF
+1463 GVVAARGDVRADGVF

-1511 SGSANVA
+1511 SGSANVV
-1518 CLLRR
+1518 CLLLR

>member
-8 QRAAA
+8 RRAAA

-34 LRVGSASAVPGE
+34 LRVGSASAAPGE

-70 NTALELT
+70 SAALELT

-85 SALGTVNTETAG
+85 SALGTVNTETDG

-108 ISGSQNILRLDFR
+108 ISGSQSILRLDFR
-121 VRPDAA
+121 VKADAA
-127 AGEYLLDI
+127 PGDYLLDI
-135 LIENAYNTGLG
+135 LIENAYNTGLVTVTLSG
-146 AVPLNGAPGVF
+146 ASGVF

-178 TLHKGEQVSITACTY
+178 ALHKGEQVSITARTY

-207 DAALFTYVAAEPLAA
+207 DAALFTCVAAEPLAA
-222 LSGAVKSL
+222 LSGAMKSL
-230 DASRAGYVS
+230 DTSRAGYVS

-244 EEEIPGGEL
+244 KEEIPGGEL

-297 KTEVTP
+297 KAEVTP
-303 ETPALRVTMPAAAR
+303 EVPALRVTMPAAAR
-317 TDETITAVAVLDS
+317 TDETITAVAVLDR

-350 TGVKVSA
+350 TGVEVSA

-367 VTNPNFDGG
+367 VTNPKIDGG

-527 HCSVCGE
+527 HCSVCNA

-549 VVDKAVEPTCTKTG
+549 V
-563 LTEGKHCS
+563 
-571 VCGEVLVEQTIVPA
+571 
-585 KGHSWDSGKIT
+585 
-596 IVPTCTGTGVKTYTC
+596 
-611 TACAATRTETVSATG
+611 
-626 HTVVTVA
+626 
-633 KVEPTCTQPG
+633 
-643 RAAGTKCSVCGE
+643 
-655 VLSGLTEI
+655 
-663 KATGHTEVIDAA
+663 ID
-675 VEPTCTKTGLTEG
+675 G
-688 KHCSV
+688 
-693 CNKVLVKQTIVP
+693 
-705 AKGHSWDSGKITI
+705 
-718 APTCTGTGVKTY
+718 
-730 TCTACAATRTE
+730 
-741 TVSATGHTVVTV
+741 
-753 AKVEPTCTQPGRAAG
+753 
-768 TKCSVCGEVL
+768 
-778 SGLTEIK
+778 
-785 ATGHTEVIDKAVA
+785 AVA

-813 VCSAVLV
+813 VC
-820 EQKVVPAKGHIEVV
+820 
-834 DKAVEPTC
+834 
-842 TETGLTEGKHCSV
+842 
-855 CGEVQVEQEVV
+855 
-866 PAKGHTEVIDKAVEP
+866 
-881 TCTET
+881 
-886 GLTEGKHCSVCG
+886 
-898 AVLVEQEIVPAKGHT
+898 
-913 EVIDKTV
+913 
-920 KPTCTE
+920 
-926 TGLTEGKHCSVCN
+926 
-939 KVLVKQTIVPAKGHR
+939 
-954 WDGGKITAAPTCT
+954 
-967 GTGVKTYTCTACA
+967 
-980 ATRTETVSATGHTV
+980 
-994 VTVAKVE
+994 
-1001 PTCTQP
+1001 
-1007 GRAAG
+1007 
-1012 TKCSVC
+1012 
-1018 GEILS
+1018 
-1023 GLTEIKA
+1023 
-1030 TGHTEVIDAAVE
+1030 
-1042 PTCTETGLTEGKHC
+1042 
-1056 SVCNAV
+1056 
-1062 LVEQRVVPAK
+1062 
-1072 GHTEVV
+1072 
-1078 DKAVEPTCTETG
+1078 
-1090 LAEGKHCSVCNAVLV
+1090 
-1105 EQEVVPAKG
+1105 
-1114 HTEVIDKAVEPTCT
+1114 
-1128 ETGLTE
+1128 
-1134 GKRCSVCGEVLVKQ
+1134 
-1148 EVVPAKGHTE
+1148 
-1158 VIDKAVEPTCTKMGL
+1158 
-1173 TEGKHCSVC
+1173 
-1182 NAVLVEQKVV
+1182 NAVLVEQK
-1192 PAKRHTEVI
+1192 A
-1201 DKAVAPTCT
+1201 
-1210 KTGLTEGKHCSV
+1210 
-1222 CSAVLVEQEIV
+1222 
-1233 PAKGHIEVVD
+1233 
-1243 KAVEPTCTKTG
+1243 
-1254 LTEGKHCSVC
+1254 
-1264 SAVLVEQEIV
+1264 V

-1308 LVEQKVVPAK
+1308 LVEQKVVPA
-1318 GHTEV
+1318 
-1323 IDKAVAPTCTKTGL
+1323 
-1337 TEGKHCSVCGEVLV
+1337 
-1351 EQEVVPAKGHTE
+1351 
-1363 VVDKAVE
+1363 
-1370 PTCTETGLT
+1370 
-1379 EGKHCSV
+1379 
-1386 CSAVLVEQEVV
+1386 
-1397 PAKGHTEVVDKAVE
+1397 
-1411 PTCTKTGLT
+1411 
-1420 EGKHCSVCGEVLV
+1420 
-1433 EQEVVPAL
+1433 L
-1441 GFTVSGSVAGVTDNA
+1441 GFTVSGSVVGVTDNA

-1518 CLLRR
+1518 CLLLR

>member
-1 MRAKRAS
+1 MKAKRAS

-34 LRVGSASAVPGE
+34 LRVGSASAAPGE

-52 SGSNLDKLAG
+52 SGSNLEALAG

-70 NTALELT
+70 DTALELT

-108 ISGSQNILRLDFR
+108 ISGSQSILRLDFR

-135 LIENAYNTGLG
+135 LIENAYNTGLVT
-146 AVPLNGAPGVF
+146 VPLSGASGVF
-157 TVTEPQSTTKT
+157 TVTEPQTTTKT

-207 DAALFTYVAAEPLAA
+207 DAALFTCVAAEPLSA

-297 KTEVTP
+297 KTEVMP

-317 TDETITAVAVLDS
+317 TDETITAVATLDS

-383 CEKGFVDEAVLL
+383 CEKGFADEAVLL
-395 TMTFQPEKEGTVT
+395 TMTFQPKKEGAVT
-408 LTPAIATSAVGAD
+408 LTPTVTTSAVGAD
-421 RQPIALDMCAAS
+421 RRPIALDMCAAS

-507 EVVDKAVEPTCTKAG
+507 EVVDKAVEPTCTKTG

-527 HCSVCGE
+527 HCSVCSA

-549 VVDKAVEPTCTKTG
+549 VIDKAVEPTCTKTG

-571 VCGEVLVEQTIVPA
+571 VC
-585 KGHSWDSGKIT
+585 
-596 IVPTCTGTGVKTYTC
+596 
-611 TACAATRTETVSATG
+611 SA
-626 HTVVTVA
+626 
-633 KVEPTCTQPG
+633 
-643 RAAGTKCSVCGE
+643 
-655 VLSGLTEI
+655 
-663 KATGHTEVIDAA
+663 
-675 VEPTCTKTGLTEG
+675 
-688 KHCSV
+688 
-693 CNKVLVKQTIVP
+693 VLVKQ
-705 AKGHSWDSGKITI
+705 K
-718 APTCTGTGVKTY
+718 
-730 TCTACAATRTE
+730 
-741 TVSATGHTVVTV
+741 
-753 AKVEPTCTQPGRAAG
+753 
-768 TKCSVCGEVL
+768 
-778 SGLTEIK
+778 
-785 ATGHTEVIDKAVA
+785 
-798 PTCTKTGLTEGKHCS
+798 
-813 VCSAVLV
+813 
-820 EQKVVPAKGHIEVV
+820 
-834 DKAVEPTC
+834 
-842 TETGLTEGKHCSV
+842 
-855 CGEVQVEQEVV
+855 VV

-898 AVLVEQEIVPAKGHT
+898 EVLVEQEIVPA
-913 EVIDKTV
+913 
-920 KPTCTE
+920 
-926 TGLTEGKHCSVCN
+926 
-939 KVLVKQTIVPAKGHR
+939 
-954 WDGGKITAAPTCT
+954 
-967 GTGVKTYTCTACA
+967 
-980 ATRTETVSATGHTV
+980 
-994 VTVAKVE
+994 
-1001 PTCTQP
+1001 
-1007 GRAAG
+1007 
-1012 TKCSVC
+1012 
-1018 GEILS
+1018 
-1023 GLTEIKA
+1023 
-1030 TGHTEVIDAAVE
+1030 
-1042 PTCTETGLTEGKHC
+1042 
-1056 SVCNAV
+1056 
-1062 LVEQRVVPAK
+1062 
-1072 GHTEVV
+1072 
-1078 DKAVEPTCTETG
+1078 
-1090 LAEGKHCSVCNAVLV
+1090 
-1105 EQEVVPAKG
+1105 
-1114 HTEVIDKAVEPTCT
+1114 
-1128 ETGLTE
+1128 
-1134 GKRCSVCGEVLVKQ
+1134 
-1148 EVVPAKGHTE
+1148 
-1158 VIDKAVEPTCTKMGL
+1158 
-1173 TEGKHCSVC
+1173 
-1182 NAVLVEQKVV
+1182 
-1192 PAKRHTEVI
+1192 
-1201 DKAVAPTCT
+1201 
-1210 KTGLTEGKHCSV
+1210 
-1222 CSAVLVEQEIV
+1222 
-1233 PAKGHIEVVD
+1233 
-1243 KAVEPTCTKTG
+1243 
-1254 LTEGKHCSVC
+1254 
-1264 SAVLVEQEIV
+1264 
-1274 PAKGHTEVVDKAVE
+1274 
-1288 PTCTETGLTEGKHC
+1288 
-1302 SVCGEV
+1302 
-1308 LVEQKVVPAK
+1308 
-1318 GHTEV
+1318 
-1323 IDKAVAPTCTKTGL
+1323 
-1337 TEGKHCSVCGEVLV
+1337 
-1351 EQEVVPAKGHTE
+1351 
-1363 VVDKAVE
+1363 
-1370 PTCTETGLT
+1370 
-1379 EGKHCSV
+1379 
-1386 CSAVLVEQEVV
+1386 
-1397 PAKGHTEVVDKAVE
+1397 
-1411 PTCTKTGLT
+1411 
-1420 EGKHCSVCGEVLV
+1420 
-1433 EQEVVPAL
+1433 L
-1441 GFTVSGSVAGVTDNA
+1441 GFTVSGFVAGATDNA

-1530 GTGAED
+1530 GTGAEN

>member
-1 MRAKRAS
+1 MKLKRAS
-8 QRAAA
+8 QRIAA

-18 ALLVNLISTA
+18 ALLVNLVSTA

-34 LRVGSASAVPGE
+34 LRVGSASAAPGE

-52 SGSNLDKLAG
+52 SGSNLEELAG

-70 NTALELT
+70 SAALELT

-135 LIENAYNTGLG
+135 LIENAYNTDR
-146 AVPLNGAPGVF
+146 ATVPLSGAPGVF

-178 TLHKGEQVSITACTY
+178 TLHKGEQVSITARTY

-200 GKLEFRY
+200 DKLEFRY
-207 DAALFTYVAAEPLAA
+207 DAALFTCVAAEPLSA
-222 LSGAVKSL
+222 LSGAMKSL
-230 DASRAGYVS
+230 DTSRAGYVS

-289 FTQALTLR
+289 FTRALTLR
-297 KTEVTP
+297 KAEVTP
-303 ETPALRVTMPAAAR
+303 EVPALRVTMPAAAR
-317 TDETITAVAVLDS
+317 TDETITAVAVLDR

-367 VTNPNFDGG
+367 VTNPKIDGG

-383 CEKGFVDEAVLL
+383 CEKGFADEAVLVS
-395 TMTFQPEKEGTVT
+395 MTFQPKKEGAVT

-433 CEVKDPFFEVTF
+433 CEVKDPFFAVTF

-507 EVVDKAVEPTCTKAG
+507 EVVDKAVEPTCT
-522 LTEGK
+522 
-527 HCSVCGE
+527 
-534 VLVEQEVVPAKGHTE
+534 
-549 VVDKAVEPTCTKTG
+549 
-563 LTEGKHCS
+563 
-571 VCGEVLVEQTIVPA
+571 
-585 KGHSWDSGKIT
+585 
-596 IVPTCTGTGVKTYTC
+596 
-611 TACAATRTETVSATG
+611 
-626 HTVVTVA
+626 
-633 KVEPTCTQPG
+633 
-643 RAAGTKCSVCGE
+643 
-655 VLSGLTEI
+655 
-663 KATGHTEVIDAA
+663 
-675 VEPTCTKTGLTEG
+675 
-688 KHCSV
+688 
-693 CNKVLVKQTIVP
+693 
-705 AKGHSWDSGKITI
+705 
-718 APTCTGTGVKTY
+718 
-730 TCTACAATRTE
+730 
-741 TVSATGHTVVTV
+741 
-753 AKVEPTCTQPGRAAG
+753 
-768 TKCSVCGEVL
+768 
-778 SGLTEIK
+778 
-785 ATGHTEVIDKAVA
+785 
-798 PTCTKTGLTEGKHCS
+798 
-813 VCSAVLV
+813 
-820 EQKVVPAKGHIEVV
+820 
-834 DKAVEPTC
+834 
-842 TETGLTEGKHCSV
+842 
-855 CGEVQVEQEVV
+855 
-866 PAKGHTEVIDKAVEP
+866 
-881 TCTET
+881 
-886 GLTEGKHCSVCG
+886 
-898 AVLVEQEIVPAKGHT
+898 
-913 EVIDKTV
+913 
-920 KPTCTE
+920 
-926 TGLTEGKHCSVCN
+926 
-939 KVLVKQTIVPAKGHR
+939 
-954 WDGGKITAAPTCT
+954 
-967 GTGVKTYTCTACA
+967 
-980 ATRTETVSATGHTV
+980 
-994 VTVAKVE
+994 
-1001 PTCTQP
+1001 
-1007 GRAAG
+1007 
-1012 TKCSVC
+1012 
-1018 GEILS
+1018 
-1023 GLTEIKA
+1023 
-1030 TGHTEVIDAAVE
+1030 
-1042 PTCTETGLTEGKHC
+1042 ETGLTEGKHC

-1062 LVEQRVVPAK
+1062 LVEQ
-1072 GHTEVV
+1072 
-1078 DKAVEPTCTETG
+1078 
-1090 LAEGKHCSVCNAVLV
+1090 
-1105 EQEVVPAKG
+1105 
-1114 HTEVIDKAVEPTCT
+1114 
-1128 ETGLTE
+1128 
-1134 GKRCSVCGEVLVKQ
+1134 
-1148 EVVPAKGHTE
+1148 
-1158 VIDKAVEPTCTKMGL
+1158 
-1173 TEGKHCSVC
+1173 
-1182 NAVLVEQKVV
+1182 
-1192 PAKRHTEVI
+1192 
-1201 DKAVAPTCT
+1201 
-1210 KTGLTEGKHCSV
+1210 
-1222 CSAVLVEQEIV
+1222 EI
-1233 PAKGHIEVVD
+1233 
-1243 KAVEPTCTKTG
+1243 
-1254 LTEGKHCSVC
+1254 
-1264 SAVLVEQEIV
+1264 
-1274 PAKGHTEVVDKAVE
+1274 
-1288 PTCTETGLTEGKHC
+1288 
-1302 SVCGEV
+1302 
-1308 LVEQKVVPAK
+1308 
-1318 GHTEV
+1318 
-1323 IDKAVAPTCTKTGL
+1323 
-1337 TEGKHCSVCGEVLV
+1337 
-1351 EQEVVPAKGHTE
+1351 
-1363 VVDKAVE
+1363 
-1370 PTCTETGLT
+1370 
-1379 EGKHCSV
+1379 
-1386 CSAVLVEQEVV
+1386 V

-1441 GFTVSGSVAGVTDNA
+1441 GFTVSGSVDGVTDNA

-1498 CVAWEMPVALSDD
+1498 YVAWEMPVALSDD

-1518 CLLRR
+1518 CLLLR

-1573 RYFLRLA
+1573 RYFLQLA
-1580 DVNEDGQVDILD
+1580 DANEDGQVDILD